1 MNSFASLGLIY
12 SVVNLLTR
20 VEAQIVFYQNS
31 STSLPVPTLVSTSIA
46 DFHESSST
54 GEVQYSSSYS
64 YVQPSIDSFT
74 SSSFLTSFEAPTETS
89 SSYAVSSSLITS
101 DTFSSYSDIFD
112 EETSSLISTSAA
124 SSEKAS
130 STLSSTAQP
139 HRTSH
144 SSSSFELP
152 VTAPSSSSLPSSTS
166 LTFTSVNPSQS
177 WTSFNSEK
185 SSALSSTID
194 FTSSEISGS
203 TSPKSLESFDTTGTI
218 TSSYSPSPSSKNSN
232 QTSLLSPLEP
242 LSSSSGDLIL
252 SSTIQAT
259 TNDQT
264 SKTIPTLVDATSS
277 LPPTLRSSSMA
288 PTSGSD
294 SISHNFTSPPSKTSG
309 NYDVLTS
316 NSIDPSLFTTT
327 SEYSSTQLSSLNRA
341 SKSETVNFTASIA
354 STPFGTDSATS
365 LIDPISSVG
374 STASSFVGIS
384 TANFSTQGNSN
395 YVPESTASGSSQ
407 YQDWSSS
414 SLPLSQTTWVV
425 INTTNTQ
432 GSVTSTTSP
441 AYVSTATK
449 TVDGVITEYVTWCP
463 LTQTKSQAIGVSSSI
478 SSVPQ
483 ASLFSGSSILSS
495 NSSTLAASN
504 NVPESTASGSSQYQD
519 WSSSS
524 LPLSQTTWVVI
535 NTTNTQGSVTSTT
548 SPAYVSTAT
557 KTVDGV
563 ITEYVTWCPLTQTKS
578 QAIGVSSSISSVPQ
592 ASSFSGSSNST
603 TLAASNNVPES
614 TASGSSQYQDW
625 SSSSLPLSQTTWVVI
640 NTTNTQGS
648 VTSTTSPAYVST
660 ATKTVDGVITEYVT
674 WCPLTQTKSQAIGV
688 SSSISS
694 VPQASLFSGSSIL
707 SSNSSTLAASNNV
720 PESTASGSSQYQDWS
735 SSSLPLSQTTW
746 VVINTTN
753 TQGSVTSTTSPAYV
767 STATKTVDGVITEY
781 VTWCPLTQ
789 TKSQAIGVSSSISS
803 VPQASSFSGSS
814 NSTTLAASNNVPE
827 STASGSSQYQDWSS
841 SSLPLSQTTWVVINT
856 TNTQGSV
863 TSTTSPAYVSTAT
876 KTVDGVITEYV
887 TWCPL
892 TQTKSQAIGVS
903 SSISSVPQASS
914 FSGSSILSSNS
925 STLAA
930 SNNVPESTASGSSQ
944 YQDWSSSSLPLSQT
958 TWVVINTTN
967 TQGSVTS
974 TASPA
979 YVSTATKT
987 VDGVITEYVTW
998 CPLTQT
1004 KSQAIGIS
1012 SSTIS
1017 ATQTSKPS
1025 SILTLGISTLQ
1036 LSDATFK
1043 GTETINTL
1051 LMTEST
1057 LITEPTYFSGTSD
1070 SFYLSTSEVNLAS
1083 SLSSYPNFSSSEGS
1097 TATITNSTVTFGSTS
1112 KYPSTSVSNP
1122 TEASQHVSSSVNSL
1136 TDFTSNSTETI
1147 AVISN
1152 IHKTSSNKDYSST
1165 TTQLKTSG
1173 MQTLVL
1179 STVTT
1184 TVNGAATEYTT
1195 WCPATSIAYT
1205 TSISYKTLVLTTE
1218 VCSHSE
1224 CTPTVITS
1232 VTATSSTIPL
1242 LSTSSSTVLSS
1253 TVSEGAKNPAASE
1266 VTINTQVSATS
1277 EATSTSTQVS
1287 ATSATATASESST
1300 TSQVSATSEATTTS
1314 TQVSATSATATAS
1327 ESSTTSQVSAT
1338 SEATTTSTQVF
1349 ATSATATASESS
1361 TTSQVSANSEATT
1374 TSTQVSATSATAT
1387 ASESSTTSQVSST
1400 SEATT
1405 TSTQVS
1411 ATSATATA
1419 SESSTTSQVSTASE
1433 TISTLGTQNFTTTGS
1448 LLFPALS
1455 TEMINTTVVS
1465 RKTLIISTE
1474 VCSHSKCVPTVI
1486 TEVVTSKGTPSN
1498 GHSSQTL
1505 QTEAVEV
1512 TLSSHQT
1519 VTMSTEVCS
1528 NSICTPTVITSVQMR
1543 STPFPY
1549 LTSSTSSSSLASTKK
1564 SSLEAS
1570 SEMSTFSVSTQS
1582 LPLAFTS
1589 SEKRSTTSVSQWSN
1603 TVSTNTIMSSS
1614 SNVISTNEKPSST
1627 TSPYNFSSGYSLP
1640 SSSTPSQYSLSTATT
1655 TINGI
1660 KTVYTTW
1667 CPLAEKSTVAASSQS
1682 SRSVDRFVSSSKPS
1696 SSLSQTSIQ
1705 YTLSTATTTISGL
1718 KTVYTTW
1725 CPLTSKSTLG
1735 ATTQTSSTA
1744 KVRITSASSAT
1755 STSISLSTST
1765 ESESSSGYLSK
1776 GVCSGTECTQ
1786 DVPTQSSSPA
1796 STLAYS
1802 PSVSTSSSS
1811 SFSTTTASTLTS
1823 THTSV
1828 PLLPSSSSISASS
1841 PSSTSLL
1848 STSLP
1853 SPAFTSSTLPT
1864 ATAVSSSTFIASS
1877 LPLSSK
1883 SSLSL
1888 SPVSSSILM
1897 SQFSSSSSS
1906 SSSLASLPSLSISPT
1921 VDTVSVLQP
1930 TTSIATLTCTDS
1942 QCQQEVSTICNG
1954 SNCDDVTSTATTP
1967 PSTVTDTMTC
1977 TGSECQKTT
1986 SSSCDGYSC
1995 KVSETYKSSATI
2007 SACSGEGCQ
2016 ASATSE
2022 LNSQYVTMTS
2032 VITPS
2037 AITTT
2042 SVEVHSTESTISIT
2056 TVKPVTYTSSDTNGE
2071 LITITSSSQT
2081 VIPSVTTI
2089 ITRTKVAIT
2098 SAPKPTTT
2106 TYVEQ
2111 RLSSSGI
2118 ATSFVAAA
2126 SSTWITT
2133 PIVSTYAGS
2142 ASKFLCSKFFMI
2154 MVMVINFI

>member
-483 ASLFSGSSILSS
+483 ASSFSGSSILSS
-495 NSSTLAASN
+495 NSS
-504 NVPESTASGSSQYQD
+504 
-519 WSSSS
+519 
-524 LPLSQTTWVVI
+524 
-535 NTTNTQGSVTSTT
+535 
-548 SPAYVSTAT
+548 
-557 KTVDGV
+557 
-563 ITEYVTWCPLTQTKS
+563 
-578 QAIGVSSSISSVPQ
+578 
-592 ASSFSGSSNST
+592 
-603 TLAASNNVPES
+603 
-614 TASGSSQYQDW
+614 
-625 SSSSLPLSQTTWVVI
+625 
-640 NTTNTQGS
+640 
-648 VTSTTSPAYVST
+648 
-660 ATKTVDGVITEYVT
+660 
-674 WCPLTQTKSQAIGV
+674 
-688 SSSISS
+688 
-694 VPQASLFSGSSIL
+694 
-707 SSNSSTLAASNNV
+707 
-720 PESTASGSSQYQDWS
+720 
-735 SSSLPLSQTTW
+735 
-746 VVINTTN
+746 
-753 TQGSVTSTTSPAYV
+753 
-767 STATKTVDGVITEY
+767 
-781 VTWCPLTQ
+781 
-789 TKSQAIGVSSSISS
+789 
-803 VPQASSFSGSS
+803 
-814 NSTTLAASNNVPE
+814 TLAASNNVPE

-974 TASPA
+974 TTSPA

-1043 GTETINTL
+1043 GTEIINTH

-1057 LITEPTYFSGTSD
+1057 SITEPTYFSGTSD
-1070 SFYLSTSEVNLAS
+1070 SFYLCTSEVNLAS

-1152 IHKTSSNKDYSST
+1152 IHKTSSNKDYSLT

-1195 WCPATSIAYT
+1195 WCPASSIAYT

-1277 EATSTSTQVS
+1277 EATS
-1287 ATSATATASESST
+1287 
-1300 TSQVSATSEATTTS
+1300 
-1314 TQVSATSATATAS
+1314 
-1327 ESSTTSQVSAT
+1327 
-1338 SEATTTSTQVF
+1338 
-1349 ATSATATASESS
+1349 
-1361 TTSQVSANSEATT
+1361 
-1374 TSTQVSATSATAT
+1374 
-1387 ASESSTTSQVSST
+1387 
-1400 SEATT
+1400 

-1603 TVSTNTIMSSS
+1603 TVLTNTIMSSS

-1921 VDTVSVLQP
+1921 VDTVSVLKP

>member
-31 STSLPVPTLVSTSIA
+31 STSLPVSTLVSTSIA

-185 SSALSSTID
+185 SSALSSTIE

-203 TSPKSLESFDTTGTI
+203 TSPKSLESLDTTGTI

-327 SEYSSTQLSSLNRA
+327 SEYSSTQLSSLNQA

-463 LTQTKSQAIGVSSSI
+463 LTQTKSQAIGVSSSM

-483 ASLFSGSSILSS
+483 ASSFSGSSILSS

-504 NVPESTASGSSQYQD
+504 YVPESTASGSSQYQD

-578 QAIGVSSSISSVPQ
+578 QAIGVSSSMSSVPQ
-592 ASSFSGSSNST
+592 ASSFSGSSILSSNSS
-603 TLAASNNVPES
+603 TLAASNYVPES

-674 WCPLTQTKSQAIGV
+674 WCPLTQTKSQ
-688 SSSISS
+688 
-694 VPQASLFSGSSIL
+694 
-707 SSNSSTLAASNNV
+707 T
-720 PESTASGSSQYQDWS
+720 
-735 SSSLPLSQTTW
+735 
-746 VVINTTN
+746 
-753 TQGSVTSTTSPAYV
+753 
-767 STATKTVDGVITEY
+767 
-781 VTWCPLTQ
+781 
-789 TKSQAIGVSSSISS
+789 
-803 VPQASSFSGSS
+803 
-814 NSTTLAASNNVPE
+814 
-827 STASGSSQYQDWSS
+827 
-841 SSLPLSQTTWVVINT
+841 
-856 TNTQGSV
+856 
-863 TSTTSPAYVSTAT
+863 
-876 KTVDGVITEYV
+876 
-887 TWCPL
+887 
-892 TQTKSQAIGVS
+892 
-903 SSISSVPQASS
+903 
-914 FSGSSILSSNS
+914 
-925 STLAA
+925 
-930 SNNVPESTASGSSQ
+930 
-944 YQDWSSSSLPLSQT
+944 
-958 TWVVINTTN
+958 
-967 TQGSVTS
+967 
-974 TASPA
+974 
-979 YVSTATKT
+979 
-987 VDGVITEYVTW
+987 
-998 CPLTQT
+998 
-1004 KSQAIGIS
+1004 IGIS

-1043 GTETINTL
+1043 GTETINTH

-1057 LITEPTYFSGTSD
+1057 SITEPTYFSGTSD

-1112 KYPSTSVSNP
+1112 KYPSASVSNP

-1152 IHKTSSNKDYSST
+1152 IHKTSSNKDYSLT

-1242 LSTSSSTVLSS
+1242 SSTSSSTVLSS
-1253 TVSEGAKNPAASE
+1253 TVSEGTKNPAASE
-1266 VTINTQVSATS
+1266 VTTNTQVSATS
-1277 EATSTSTQVS
+1277 EATSSSTQVS
-1287 ATSATATASESST
+1287 ATSVTATASESST
-1300 TSQVSATSEATTTS
+1300 TSQVSATSEATSTS
-1314 TQVSATSATATAS
+1314 TSVTATAS

-1338 SEATTTSTQVF
+1338 SEATSTSTSV
-1349 ATSATATASESS
+1349 TATASESS
-1361 TTSQVSANSEATT
+1361 TTSQVSATSEATSS
-1374 TSTQVSATSATAT
+1374 STQVSATSVTAT
-1387 ASESSTTSQVSST
+1387 ASESSTTSQVS
-1400 SEATT
+1400 
-1405 TSTQVS
+1405 
-1411 ATSATATA
+1411 ATSVRATS

-1543 STPFPY
+1543 STPSPY

-1582 LPLAFTS
+1582 LPLEFTS
-1589 SEKRSTTSVSQWSN
+1589 SEKRSTTSVSQWSS
-1603 TVSTNTIMSSS
+1603 TVLTNTIMSSS

-1776 GVCSGTECTQ
+1776 GICSGTECTQ

-1802 PSVSTSSSS
+1802 TSVSTSSS

-1841 PSSTSLL
+1841 PSSTSML

-1853 SPAFTSSTLPT
+1853 SPTFTSSTLPT

-1906 SSSLASLPSLSISPT
+1906 SSLASSPSLSISPT

-1995 KVSETYKSSATI
+1995 KVSETHKSSATI

-2022 LNSQYVTMTS
+2022 LNSQYVTMAS

-2098 SAPKPTTT
+2098 STPKPTTT

>member
-449 TVDGVITEYVTWCP
+449 TI
-463 LTQTKSQAIGVSSSI
+463 
-478 SSVPQ
+478 
-483 ASLFSGSSILSS
+483 
-495 NSSTLAASN
+495 
-504 NVPESTASGSSQYQD
+504 
-519 WSSSS
+519 
-524 LPLSQTTWVVI
+524 
-535 NTTNTQGSVTSTT
+535 
-548 SPAYVSTAT
+548 
-557 KTVDGV
+557 
-563 ITEYVTWCPLTQTKS
+563 
-578 QAIGVSSSISSVPQ
+578 
-592 ASSFSGSSNST
+592 
-603 TLAASNNVPES
+603 
-614 TASGSSQYQDW
+614 
-625 SSSSLPLSQTTWVVI
+625 
-640 NTTNTQGS
+640 
-648 VTSTTSPAYVST
+648 
-660 ATKTVDGVITEYVT
+660 
-674 WCPLTQTKSQAIGV
+674 
-688 SSSISS
+688 
-694 VPQASLFSGSSIL
+694 
-707 SSNSSTLAASNNV
+707 
-720 PESTASGSSQYQDWS
+720 
-735 SSSLPLSQTTW
+735 
-746 VVINTTN
+746 
-753 TQGSVTSTTSPAYV
+753 
-767 STATKTVDGVITEY
+767 
-781 VTWCPLTQ
+781 
-789 TKSQAIGVSSSISS
+789 
-803 VPQASSFSGSS
+803 
-814 NSTTLAASNNVPE
+814 
-827 STASGSSQYQDWSS
+827 
-841 SSLPLSQTTWVVINT
+841 
-856 TNTQGSV
+856 
-863 TSTTSPAYVSTAT
+863 
-876 KTVDGVITEYV
+876 DGVITEYV

-974 TASPA
+974 TTSPA

-987 VDGVITEYVTW
+987 IDGVITEYVTW

-1043 GTETINTL
+1043 GTETINTH

-1057 LITEPTYFSGTSD
+1057 SITEPTYFSGTSD
-1070 SFYLSTSEVNLAS
+1070 SFYLCTSEVNLAS

-1152 IHKTSSNKDYSST
+1152 IHKTSSNKDYSLT

-1195 WCPATSIAYT
+1195 WCPASSIAYT

-1277 EATSTSTQVS
+1277 EATS
-1287 ATSATATASESST
+1287 
-1300 TSQVSATSEATTTS
+1300 
-1314 TQVSATSATATAS
+1314 
-1327 ESSTTSQVSAT
+1327 
-1338 SEATTTSTQVF
+1338 
-1349 ATSATATASESS
+1349 
-1361 TTSQVSANSEATT
+1361 
-1374 TSTQVSATSATAT
+1374 
-1387 ASESSTTSQVSST
+1387 
-1400 SEATT
+1400 

-1603 TVSTNTIMSSS
+1603 TVLTNTIMSSS

-1930 TTSIATLTCTDS
+1930 TTSTATLTCTDS

>member
-31 STSLPVPTLVSTSIA
+31 STSLPVSTLVSTSIA

-130 STLSSTAQP
+130 STLSSTTQP

-384 TANFSTQGNSN
+384 SANFSTQGNSN
-395 YVPESTASGSSQ
+395 YVPESTASGGSQ

-414 SLPLSQTTWVV
+414 SLL
-425 INTTNTQ
+425 
-432 GSVTSTTSP
+432 
-441 AYVSTATK
+441 
-449 TVDGVITEYVTWCP
+449 
-463 LTQTKSQAIGVSSSI
+463 
-478 SSVPQ
+478 
-483 ASLFSGSSILSS
+483 
-495 NSSTLAASN
+495 
-504 NVPESTASGSSQYQD
+504 
-519 WSSSS
+519 
-524 LPLSQTTWVVI
+524 LSQTTWVVI

-592 ASSFSGSSNST
+592 ASSFSGSS
-603 TLAASNNVPES
+603 
-614 TASGSSQYQDW
+614 
-625 SSSSLPLSQTTWVVI
+625 
-640 NTTNTQGS
+640 
-648 VTSTTSPAYVST
+648 
-660 ATKTVDGVITEYVT
+660 
-674 WCPLTQTKSQAIGV
+674 
-688 SSSISS
+688 
-694 VPQASLFSGSSIL
+694 IL
-707 SSNSSTLAASNNV
+707 SSNSSTPAASN
-720 PESTASGSSQYQDWS
+720 D
-735 SSSLPLSQTTW
+735 
-746 VVINTTN
+746 
-753 TQGSVTSTTSPAYV
+753 
-767 STATKTVDGVITEY
+767 
-781 VTWCPLTQ
+781 
-789 TKSQAIGVSSSISS
+789 
-803 VPQASSFSGSS
+803 
-814 NSTTLAASNNVPE
+814 VPE

-925 STLAA
+925 STPAA
-930 SNNVPESTASGSSQ
+930 SNDVPESTASGSSQ

-974 TASPA
+974 TTSPA

-1004 KSQAIGIS
+1004 KSQTIGVS

-1017 ATQTSKPS
+1017 ATETSKPS

-1043 GTETINTL
+1043 GTETINTH

-1057 LITEPTYFSGTSD
+1057 SITEPTYFSGTSD

-1112 KYPSTSVSNP
+1112 QYPSTSVSNP

-1147 AVISN
+1147 VVISN
-1152 IHKTSSNKDYSST
+1152 IHKTSSNKDYSLT

-1184 TVNGAATEYTT
+1184 TVNGATTEYTT
-1195 WCPATSIAYT
+1195 WCPATSITYT
-1205 TSISYKTLVLTTE
+1205 TSISYKTLLLTTE

-1242 LSTSSSTVLSS
+1242 LSTSSFTVLSS
-1253 TVSEGAKNPAASE
+1253 TVSEGTKNPAASE
-1266 VTINTQVSATS
+1266 VTTNTQVSATS
-1277 EATSTSTQVS
+1277 EATNTSTQVS
-1287 ATSATATASESST
+1287 ATSVTATASESST
-1300 TSQVSATSEATTTS
+1300 TSQVSATSEATNTS
-1314 TQVSATSATATAS
+1314 TQVSATSVTATAS

-1338 SEATTTSTQVF
+1338 SEATSTSTQVS
-1349 ATSATATASESS
+1349 ATSVTATVSESS
-1361 TTSQVSANSEATT
+1361 TTSQVSA
-1374 TSTQVSATSATAT
+1374 
-1387 ASESSTTSQVSST
+1387 
-1400 SEATT
+1400 
-1405 TSTQVS
+1405 
-1411 ATSATATA
+1411 
-1419 SESSTTSQVSTASE
+1419 ASE

-1455 TEMINTTVVS
+1455 TEMINTTVVF

-1474 VCSHSKCVPTVI
+1474 LCSHSKCVPTVI

-1528 NSICTPTVITSVQMR
+1528 NSICTPTVITSVQTR
-1543 STPFPY
+1543 STPSPY
-1549 LTSSTSSSSLASTKK
+1549 LTSSTSSSSLVSTKK

-1589 SEKRSTTSVSQWSN
+1589 SEKRSTTSVSQWSS
-1603 TVSTNTIMSSS
+1603 TVLTNTIMSSS

-1640 SSSTPSQYSLSTATT
+1640 SSSTPFQYSLSTATT

-1667 CPLAEKSTVAASSQS
+1667 CPLAEKSTVAAFSQS
-1682 SRSVDRFVSSSKPS
+1682 SRSVDRFASSSKPS

-1735 ATTQTSSTA
+1735 ATTQTSCAGKNCEQTSRTA
-1744 KVRITSASSAT
+1744 KVSITSASSAT

-1776 GVCSGTECTQ
+1776 GICSGTECTQ

-1811 SFSTTTASTLTS
+1811 FSTTTASTLTS

-1828 PLLPSSSSISASS
+1828 PLLPSTSSISASS

-1897 SQFSSSSSS
+1897 SQFSSSSSLS
-1906 SSSLASLPSLSISPT
+1906 SLPSLSISPT

-2098 SAPKPTTT
+2098 STPKPTTT

>member
-1 MNSFASLGLIY
+1 MNSFASLGQIY

-31 STSLPVPTLVSTSIA
+31 STSLPVSTLVSTSIA

-432 GSVTSTTSP
+432 GSVTST
-441 AYVSTATK
+441 A
-449 TVDGVITEYVTWCP
+449 
-463 LTQTKSQAIGVSSSI
+463 
-478 SSVPQ
+478 
-483 ASLFSGSSILSS
+483 
-495 NSSTLAASN
+495 
-504 NVPESTASGSSQYQD
+504 
-519 WSSSS
+519 
-524 LPLSQTTWVVI
+524 
-535 NTTNTQGSVTSTT
+535 

-603 TLAASNNVPES
+603 
-614 TASGSSQYQDW
+614 
-625 SSSSLPLSQTTWVVI
+625 
-640 NTTNTQGS
+640 
-648 VTSTTSPAYVST
+648 
-660 ATKTVDGVITEYVT
+660 
-674 WCPLTQTKSQAIGV
+674 
-688 SSSISS
+688 
-694 VPQASLFSGSSIL
+694 
-707 SSNSSTLAASNNV
+707 
-720 PESTASGSSQYQDWS
+720 
-735 SSSLPLSQTTW
+735 
-746 VVINTTN
+746 
-753 TQGSVTSTTSPAYV
+753 
-767 STATKTVDGVITEY
+767 
-781 VTWCPLTQ
+781 
-789 TKSQAIGVSSSISS
+789 
-803 VPQASSFSGSS
+803 
-814 NSTTLAASNNVPE
+814 
-827 STASGSSQYQDWSS
+827 
-841 SSLPLSQTTWVVINT
+841 
-856 TNTQGSV
+856 
-863 TSTTSPAYVSTAT
+863 
-876 KTVDGVITEYV
+876 
-887 TWCPL
+887 
-892 TQTKSQAIGVS
+892 
-903 SSISSVPQASS
+903 
-914 FSGSSILSSNS
+914 
-925 STLAA
+925 TLAA

-1173 MQTLVL
+1173 MQTLEL

-1266 VTINTQVSATS
+1266 VTINTQVSA
-1277 EATSTSTQVS
+1277 
-1287 ATSATATASESST
+1287 
-1300 TSQVSATSEATTTS
+1300 
-1314 TQVSATSATATAS
+1314 
-1327 ESSTTSQVSAT
+1327 
-1338 SEATTTSTQVF
+1338 
-1349 ATSATATASESS
+1349 
-1361 TTSQVSANSEATT
+1361 
-1374 TSTQVSATSATAT
+1374 
-1387 ASESSTTSQVSST
+1387 T

-1543 STPFPY
+1543 SIPFPY

-1564 SSLEAS
+1564 SSLEAF

-1696 SSLSQTSIQ
+1696 SSLSKTSIQ

-1995 KVSETYKSSATI
+1995 TVSETYKSSATI

-2118 ATSFVAAA
+2118 ATSFVAAT

-2154 MVMVINFI
+2154 TVMVINFI

>member
-31 STSLPVPTLVSTSIA
+31 STSLPVSTLVSTSIA

-218 TSSYSPSPSSKNSN
+218 TSSYSPSPSSKNFN

-327 SEYSSTQLSSLNRA
+327 SEYSSTQLSSLNRT

-483 ASLFSGSSILSS
+483 ASSFSGSSIL
-495 NSSTLAASN
+495 
-504 NVPESTASGSSQYQD
+504 
-519 WSSSS
+519 
-524 LPLSQTTWVVI
+524 
-535 NTTNTQGSVTSTT
+535 
-548 SPAYVSTAT
+548 
-557 KTVDGV
+557 
-563 ITEYVTWCPLTQTKS
+563 
-578 QAIGVSSSISSVPQ
+578 
-592 ASSFSGSSNST
+592 SSNST

-648 VTSTTSPAYVST
+648 VTSTT
-660 ATKTVDGVITEYVT
+660 
-674 WCPLTQTKSQAIGV
+674 
-688 SSSISS
+688 
-694 VPQASLFSGSSIL
+694 
-707 SSNSSTLAASNNV
+707 
-720 PESTASGSSQYQDWS
+720 
-735 SSSLPLSQTTW
+735 
-746 VVINTTN
+746 
-753 TQGSVTSTTSPAYV
+753 
-767 STATKTVDGVITEY
+767 
-781 VTWCPLTQ
+781 
-789 TKSQAIGVSSSISS
+789 
-803 VPQASSFSGSS
+803 
-814 NSTTLAASNNVPE
+814 
-827 STASGSSQYQDWSS
+827 
-841 SSLPLSQTTWVVINT
+841 
-856 TNTQGSV
+856 
-863 TSTTSPAYVSTAT
+863 
-876 KTVDGVITEYV
+876 
-887 TWCPL
+887 
-892 TQTKSQAIGVS
+892 
-903 SSISSVPQASS
+903 
-914 FSGSSILSSNS
+914 
-925 STLAA
+925 
-930 SNNVPESTASGSSQ
+930 
-944 YQDWSSSSLPLSQT
+944 
-958 TWVVINTTN
+958 
-967 TQGSVTS
+967 
-974 TASPA
+974 SPA

-1277 EATSTSTQVS
+1277 EATS
-1287 ATSATATASESST
+1287 
-1300 TSQVSATSEATTTS
+1300 
-1314 TQVSATSATATAS
+1314 
-1327 ESSTTSQVSAT
+1327 
-1338 SEATTTSTQVF
+1338 
-1349 ATSATATASESS
+1349 
-1361 TTSQVSANSEATT
+1361 

>member
-483 ASLFSGSSILSS
+483 ASSFSGSSILSS

-578 QAIGVSSSISSVPQ
+578 QAIG
-592 ASSFSGSSNST
+592 
-603 TLAASNNVPES
+603 
-614 TASGSSQYQDW
+614 
-625 SSSSLPLSQTTWVVI
+625 
-640 NTTNTQGS
+640 
-648 VTSTTSPAYVST
+648 
-660 ATKTVDGVITEYVT
+660 
-674 WCPLTQTKSQAIGV
+674 
-688 SSSISS
+688 
-694 VPQASLFSGSSIL
+694 
-707 SSNSSTLAASNNV
+707 
-720 PESTASGSSQYQDWS
+720 
-735 SSSLPLSQTTW
+735 
-746 VVINTTN
+746 
-753 TQGSVTSTTSPAYV
+753 
-767 STATKTVDGVITEY
+767 
-781 VTWCPLTQ
+781 
-789 TKSQAIGVSSSISS
+789 
-803 VPQASSFSGSS
+803 
-814 NSTTLAASNNVPE
+814 
-827 STASGSSQYQDWSS
+827 
-841 SSLPLSQTTWVVINT
+841 
-856 TNTQGSV
+856 
-863 TSTTSPAYVSTAT
+863 
-876 KTVDGVITEYV
+876 
-887 TWCPL
+887 
-892 TQTKSQAIGVS
+892 
-903 SSISSVPQASS
+903 
-914 FSGSSILSSNS
+914 
-925 STLAA
+925 
-930 SNNVPESTASGSSQ
+930 
-944 YQDWSSSSLPLSQT
+944 
-958 TWVVINTTN
+958 
-967 TQGSVTS
+967 
-974 TASPA
+974 
-979 YVSTATKT
+979 
-987 VDGVITEYVTW
+987 
-998 CPLTQT
+998 
-1004 KSQAIGIS
+1004 IS

-1043 GTETINTL
+1043 GTETINTH

-1057 LITEPTYFSGTSD
+1057 SITEPTYFSGTSD
-1070 SFYLSTSEVNLAS
+1070 SFYLCTSEVNLAS

-1152 IHKTSSNKDYSST
+1152 IHKTSSNKDYSLT

-1195 WCPATSIAYT
+1195 WCPASSIAYT

-1277 EATSTSTQVS
+1277 EATS
-1287 ATSATATASESST
+1287 
-1300 TSQVSATSEATTTS
+1300 
-1314 TQVSATSATATAS
+1314 
-1327 ESSTTSQVSAT
+1327 
-1338 SEATTTSTQVF
+1338 
-1349 ATSATATASESS
+1349 
-1361 TTSQVSANSEATT
+1361 
-1374 TSTQVSATSATAT
+1374 
-1387 ASESSTTSQVSST
+1387 
-1400 SEATT
+1400 

-1603 TVSTNTIMSSS
+1603 TVLTNTIMSSS

-2098 SAPKPTTT
+2098 STPKPTTT

>member
-252 SSTIQAT
+252 SSTIQAI

-483 ASLFSGSSILSS
+483 ASSFSGSSILSS
-495 NSSTLAASN
+495 NSS
-504 NVPESTASGSSQYQD
+504 
-519 WSSSS
+519 
-524 LPLSQTTWVVI
+524 
-535 NTTNTQGSVTSTT
+535 
-548 SPAYVSTAT
+548 
-557 KTVDGV
+557 
-563 ITEYVTWCPLTQTKS
+563 
-578 QAIGVSSSISSVPQ
+578 
-592 ASSFSGSSNST
+592 
-603 TLAASNNVPES
+603 
-614 TASGSSQYQDW
+614 
-625 SSSSLPLSQTTWVVI
+625 
-640 NTTNTQGS
+640 
-648 VTSTTSPAYVST
+648 
-660 ATKTVDGVITEYVT
+660 
-674 WCPLTQTKSQAIGV
+674 
-688 SSSISS
+688 
-694 VPQASLFSGSSIL
+694 
-707 SSNSSTLAASNNV
+707 
-720 PESTASGSSQYQDWS
+720 
-735 SSSLPLSQTTW
+735 
-746 VVINTTN
+746 
-753 TQGSVTSTTSPAYV
+753 
-767 STATKTVDGVITEY
+767 
-781 VTWCPLTQ
+781 
-789 TKSQAIGVSSSISS
+789 
-803 VPQASSFSGSS
+803 
-814 NSTTLAASNNVPE
+814 TLAASNNVPE

-974 TASPA
+974 TTSPA

-1043 GTETINTL
+1043 GTETINTH

-1057 LITEPTYFSGTSD
+1057 SITEPTYFSGTSD
-1070 SFYLSTSEVNLAS
+1070 SFYLCTSEVNLAS

-1152 IHKTSSNKDYSST
+1152 IHKTSSNKDYSLT

-1195 WCPATSIAYT
+1195 WCPASSIAYT

-1277 EATSTSTQVS
+1277 EATS
-1287 ATSATATASESST
+1287 
-1300 TSQVSATSEATTTS
+1300 
-1314 TQVSATSATATAS
+1314 
-1327 ESSTTSQVSAT
+1327 
-1338 SEATTTSTQVF
+1338 
-1349 ATSATATASESS
+1349 
-1361 TTSQVSANSEATT
+1361 
-1374 TSTQVSATSATAT
+1374 
-1387 ASESSTTSQVSST
+1387 
-1400 SEATT
+1400 

-1519 VTMSTEVCS
+1519 VTMSTE
-1528 NSICTPTVITSVQMR
+1528 
-1543 STPFPY
+1543 
-1549 LTSSTSSSSLASTKK
+1549 
-1564 SSLEAS
+1564 
-1570 SEMSTFSVSTQS
+1570 
-1582 LPLAFTS
+1582 
-1589 SEKRSTTSVSQWSN
+1589 
-1603 TVSTNTIMSSS
+1603 
-1614 SNVISTNEKPSST
+1614 PSST

>member
-31 STSLPVPTLVSTSIA
+31 STSLPVSTLVSTSIA

-432 GSVTSTTSP
+432 GSVTST
-441 AYVSTATK
+441 A
-449 TVDGVITEYVTWCP
+449 
-463 LTQTKSQAIGVSSSI
+463 
-478 SSVPQ
+478 
-483 ASLFSGSSILSS
+483 
-495 NSSTLAASN
+495 
-504 NVPESTASGSSQYQD
+504 
-519 WSSSS
+519 
-524 LPLSQTTWVVI
+524 
-535 NTTNTQGSVTSTT
+535 
-548 SPAYVSTAT
+548 
-557 KTVDGV
+557 
-563 ITEYVTWCPLTQTKS
+563 
-578 QAIGVSSSISSVPQ
+578 
-592 ASSFSGSSNST
+592 
-603 TLAASNNVPES
+603 
-614 TASGSSQYQDW
+614 
-625 SSSSLPLSQTTWVVI
+625 
-640 NTTNTQGS
+640 
-648 VTSTTSPAYVST
+648 
-660 ATKTVDGVITEYVT
+660 
-674 WCPLTQTKSQAIGV
+674 
-688 SSSISS
+688 
-694 VPQASLFSGSSIL
+694 
-707 SSNSSTLAASNNV
+707 
-720 PESTASGSSQYQDWS
+720 
-735 SSSLPLSQTTW
+735 
-746 VVINTTN
+746 
-753 TQGSVTSTTSPAYV
+753 
-767 STATKTVDGVITEY
+767 
-781 VTWCPLTQ
+781 
-789 TKSQAIGVSSSISS
+789 
-803 VPQASSFSGSS
+803 
-814 NSTTLAASNNVPE
+814 
-827 STASGSSQYQDWSS
+827 
-841 SSLPLSQTTWVVINT
+841 
-856 TNTQGSV
+856 
-863 TSTTSPAYVSTAT
+863 SPAYVSTAT

-1266 VTINTQVSATS
+1266 VTINTQVSA
-1277 EATSTSTQVS
+1277 
-1287 ATSATATASESST
+1287 
-1300 TSQVSATSEATTTS
+1300 
-1314 TQVSATSATATAS
+1314 
-1327 ESSTTSQVSAT
+1327 
-1338 SEATTTSTQVF
+1338 
-1349 ATSATATASESS
+1349 
-1361 TTSQVSANSEATT
+1361 
-1374 TSTQVSATSATAT
+1374 
-1387 ASESSTTSQVSST
+1387 T

-1897 SQFSSSSSS
+1897 SQFSSSS
-1906 SSSLASLPSLSISPT
+1906 LASLPSLSISPT

-2042 SVEVHSTESTISIT
+2042 SVEVHSTEFTISIT

>member
-483 ASLFSGSSILSS
+483 ASSFSGSSILSS

-578 QAIGVSSSISSVPQ
+578 QAIG
-592 ASSFSGSSNST
+592 
-603 TLAASNNVPES
+603 
-614 TASGSSQYQDW
+614 
-625 SSSSLPLSQTTWVVI
+625 
-640 NTTNTQGS
+640 
-648 VTSTTSPAYVST
+648 
-660 ATKTVDGVITEYVT
+660 
-674 WCPLTQTKSQAIGV
+674 
-688 SSSISS
+688 
-694 VPQASLFSGSSIL
+694 
-707 SSNSSTLAASNNV
+707 
-720 PESTASGSSQYQDWS
+720 
-735 SSSLPLSQTTW
+735 
-746 VVINTTN
+746 
-753 TQGSVTSTTSPAYV
+753 
-767 STATKTVDGVITEY
+767 
-781 VTWCPLTQ
+781 
-789 TKSQAIGVSSSISS
+789 
-803 VPQASSFSGSS
+803 
-814 NSTTLAASNNVPE
+814 
-827 STASGSSQYQDWSS
+827 
-841 SSLPLSQTTWVVINT
+841 
-856 TNTQGSV
+856 
-863 TSTTSPAYVSTAT
+863 
-876 KTVDGVITEYV
+876 
-887 TWCPL
+887 
-892 TQTKSQAIGVS
+892 
-903 SSISSVPQASS
+903 
-914 FSGSSILSSNS
+914 
-925 STLAA
+925 
-930 SNNVPESTASGSSQ
+930 
-944 YQDWSSSSLPLSQT
+944 
-958 TWVVINTTN
+958 
-967 TQGSVTS
+967 
-974 TASPA
+974 
-979 YVSTATKT
+979 
-987 VDGVITEYVTW
+987 
-998 CPLTQT
+998 
-1004 KSQAIGIS
+1004 IS

-1043 GTETINTL
+1043 GTETINTH

-1057 LITEPTYFSGTSD
+1057 SITEPTYFSGTSD
-1070 SFYLSTSEVNLAS
+1070 SFYLCTSEVNLAS

-1152 IHKTSSNKDYSST
+1152 IHKTSSNKDYSLT

-1195 WCPATSIAYT
+1195 WCPASSIAYT

-1277 EATSTSTQVS
+1277 EATS
-1287 ATSATATASESST
+1287 
-1300 TSQVSATSEATTTS
+1300 
-1314 TQVSATSATATAS
+1314 
-1327 ESSTTSQVSAT
+1327 
-1338 SEATTTSTQVF
+1338 
-1349 ATSATATASESS
+1349 
-1361 TTSQVSANSEATT
+1361 
-1374 TSTQVSATSATAT
+1374 
-1387 ASESSTTSQVSST
+1387 
-1400 SEATT
+1400 

-1603 TVSTNTIMSSS
+1603 TVLTNTIMSSS

-1627 TSPYNFSSGYSLP
+1627 ASPYNFSSGYSLP

>member
-483 ASLFSGSSILSS
+483 ASSFSGSSIL
-495 NSSTLAASN
+495 
-504 NVPESTASGSSQYQD
+504 
-519 WSSSS
+519 
-524 LPLSQTTWVVI
+524 
-535 NTTNTQGSVTSTT
+535 
-548 SPAYVSTAT
+548 
-557 KTVDGV
+557 
-563 ITEYVTWCPLTQTKS
+563 
-578 QAIGVSSSISSVPQ
+578 
-592 ASSFSGSSNST
+592 SSNST

-648 VTSTTSPAYVST
+648 VTSTA
-660 ATKTVDGVITEYVT
+660 
-674 WCPLTQTKSQAIGV
+674 
-688 SSSISS
+688 
-694 VPQASLFSGSSIL
+694 
-707 SSNSSTLAASNNV
+707 
-720 PESTASGSSQYQDWS
+720 
-735 SSSLPLSQTTW
+735 
-746 VVINTTN
+746 
-753 TQGSVTSTTSPAYV
+753 
-767 STATKTVDGVITEY
+767 
-781 VTWCPLTQ
+781 
-789 TKSQAIGVSSSISS
+789 
-803 VPQASSFSGSS
+803 
-814 NSTTLAASNNVPE
+814 
-827 STASGSSQYQDWSS
+827 
-841 SSLPLSQTTWVVINT
+841 
-856 TNTQGSV
+856 
-863 TSTTSPAYVSTAT
+863 SPAYVSTAT

-974 TASPA
+974 TASPAYVSTATKTVDGVITEYVTWCPLTQTKSQAIGVSSSISSVPQASSFSGSSILSSNSSTLAASNNVPESTASGSSQYQDWSSSSLPLSQTTWVVINTTNTQGSVTSTTSPA

-1327 ESSTTSQVSAT
+1327 ESSTTSQVS
-1338 SEATTTSTQVF
+1338 
-1349 ATSATATASESS
+1349 
-1361 TTSQVSANSEATT
+1361 
-1374 TSTQVSATSATAT
+1374 
-1387 ASESSTTSQVSST
+1387 ST
-1400 SEATT
+1400 SEATS

-1519 VTMSTEVCS
+1519 VTMSTE
-1528 NSICTPTVITSVQMR
+1528 
-1543 STPFPY
+1543 
-1549 LTSSTSSSSLASTKK
+1549 
-1564 SSLEAS
+1564 
-1570 SEMSTFSVSTQS
+1570 
-1582 LPLAFTS
+1582 
-1589 SEKRSTTSVSQWSN
+1589 
-1603 TVSTNTIMSSS
+1603 
-1614 SNVISTNEKPSST
+1614 PSST

>member
-31 STSLPVPTLVSTSIA
+31 STSLPVSTLVSTSIA

-54 GEVQYSSSYS
+54 GEVQYSSSY
-64 YVQPSIDSFT
+64 
-74 SSSFLTSFEAPTETS
+74 SFEAPTETS

-112 EETSSLISTSAA
+112 EATSSLISTSAA

-425 INTTNTQ
+425 INTTN
-432 GSVTSTTSP
+432 
-441 AYVSTATK
+441 
-449 TVDGVITEYVTWCP
+449 I
-463 LTQTKSQAIGVSSSI
+463 
-478 SSVPQ
+478 
-483 ASLFSGSSILSS
+483 
-495 NSSTLAASN
+495 
-504 NVPESTASGSSQYQD
+504 
-519 WSSSS
+519 
-524 LPLSQTTWVVI
+524 
-535 NTTNTQGSVTSTT
+535 
-548 SPAYVSTAT
+548 
-557 KTVDGV
+557 
-563 ITEYVTWCPLTQTKS
+563 
-578 QAIGVSSSISSVPQ
+578 
-592 ASSFSGSSNST
+592 
-603 TLAASNNVPES
+603 
-614 TASGSSQYQDW
+614 
-625 SSSSLPLSQTTWVVI
+625 
-640 NTTNTQGS
+640 
-648 VTSTTSPAYVST
+648 
-660 ATKTVDGVITEYVT
+660 
-674 WCPLTQTKSQAIGV
+674 
-688 SSSISS
+688 
-694 VPQASLFSGSSIL
+694 
-707 SSNSSTLAASNNV
+707 
-720 PESTASGSSQYQDWS
+720 
-735 SSSLPLSQTTW
+735 
-746 VVINTTN
+746 
-753 TQGSVTSTTSPAYV
+753 
-767 STATKTVDGVITEY
+767 
-781 VTWCPLTQ
+781 
-789 TKSQAIGVSSSISS
+789 
-803 VPQASSFSGSS
+803 
-814 NSTTLAASNNVPE
+814 
-827 STASGSSQYQDWSS
+827 
-841 SSLPLSQTTWVVINT
+841 
-856 TNTQGSV
+856 
-863 TSTTSPAYVSTAT
+863 
-876 KTVDGVITEYV
+876 
-887 TWCPL
+887 
-892 TQTKSQAIGVS
+892 
-903 SSISSVPQASS
+903 
-914 FSGSSILSSNS
+914 
-925 STLAA
+925 
-930 SNNVPESTASGSSQ
+930 
-944 YQDWSSSSLPLSQT
+944 
-958 TWVVINTTN
+958 
-967 TQGSVTS
+967 QGSVTS

-1036 LSDATFK
+1036 LSDAIFK

-1300 TSQVSATSEATTTS
+1300 TSQVS
-1314 TQVSATSATATAS
+1314 
-1327 ESSTTSQVSAT
+1327 
-1338 SEATTTSTQVF
+1338 
-1349 ATSATATASESS
+1349 
-1361 TTSQVSANSEATT
+1361 
-1374 TSTQVSATSATAT
+1374 
-1387 ASESSTTSQVSST
+1387 ST
-1400 SEATT
+1400 SEATS

-1696 SSLSQTSIQ
+1696 SSLSKTSIQ

-1776 GVCSGTECTQ
+1776 GVCS
-1786 DVPTQSSSPA
+1786 
-1796 STLAYS
+1796 
-1802 PSVSTSSSS
+1802 
-1811 SFSTTTASTLTS
+1811 
-1823 THTSV
+1823 
-1828 PLLPSSSSISASS
+1828 
-1841 PSSTSLL
+1841 
-1848 STSLP
+1848 
-1853 SPAFTSSTLPT
+1853 
-1864 ATAVSSSTFIASS
+1864 ASS

-1897 SQFSSSSSS
+1897 SQFS

-1995 KVSETYKSSATI
+1995 TVSETYKSSATI

>member
-483 ASLFSGSSILSS
+483 ASSFSGSSILSS

-578 QAIGVSSSISSVPQ
+578 QAIG
-592 ASSFSGSSNST
+592 
-603 TLAASNNVPES
+603 
-614 TASGSSQYQDW
+614 
-625 SSSSLPLSQTTWVVI
+625 
-640 NTTNTQGS
+640 
-648 VTSTTSPAYVST
+648 
-660 ATKTVDGVITEYVT
+660 
-674 WCPLTQTKSQAIGV
+674 
-688 SSSISS
+688 
-694 VPQASLFSGSSIL
+694 
-707 SSNSSTLAASNNV
+707 
-720 PESTASGSSQYQDWS
+720 
-735 SSSLPLSQTTW
+735 
-746 VVINTTN
+746 
-753 TQGSVTSTTSPAYV
+753 
-767 STATKTVDGVITEY
+767 
-781 VTWCPLTQ
+781 
-789 TKSQAIGVSSSISS
+789 
-803 VPQASSFSGSS
+803 
-814 NSTTLAASNNVPE
+814 
-827 STASGSSQYQDWSS
+827 
-841 SSLPLSQTTWVVINT
+841 
-856 TNTQGSV
+856 
-863 TSTTSPAYVSTAT
+863 
-876 KTVDGVITEYV
+876 
-887 TWCPL
+887 
-892 TQTKSQAIGVS
+892 
-903 SSISSVPQASS
+903 
-914 FSGSSILSSNS
+914 
-925 STLAA
+925 
-930 SNNVPESTASGSSQ
+930 
-944 YQDWSSSSLPLSQT
+944 
-958 TWVVINTTN
+958 
-967 TQGSVTS
+967 
-974 TASPA
+974 
-979 YVSTATKT
+979 
-987 VDGVITEYVTW
+987 
-998 CPLTQT
+998 
-1004 KSQAIGIS
+1004 IS

-1043 GTETINTL
+1043 GTETINTH

-1057 LITEPTYFSGTSD
+1057 SITEPTYFSGTSD
-1070 SFYLSTSEVNLAS
+1070 SFYLCTSEVNLAS

-1152 IHKTSSNKDYSST
+1152 IHKTSSNKDYSLT

-1195 WCPATSIAYT
+1195 WCPASSIAYT

-1277 EATSTSTQVS
+1277 EATS
-1287 ATSATATASESST
+1287 
-1300 TSQVSATSEATTTS
+1300 
-1314 TQVSATSATATAS
+1314 
-1327 ESSTTSQVSAT
+1327 
-1338 SEATTTSTQVF
+1338 
-1349 ATSATATASESS
+1349 
-1361 TTSQVSANSEATT
+1361 
-1374 TSTQVSATSATAT
+1374 
-1387 ASESSTTSQVSST
+1387 
-1400 SEATT
+1400 

-1603 TVSTNTIMSSS
+1603 TVLTNTIMSSS

>member
-31 STSLPVPTLVSTSIA
+31 STSLPVSTLVSTSIA

-483 ASLFSGSSILSS
+483 ASSFSGSSIL
-495 NSSTLAASN
+495 
-504 NVPESTASGSSQYQD
+504 
-519 WSSSS
+519 
-524 LPLSQTTWVVI
+524 
-535 NTTNTQGSVTSTT
+535 
-548 SPAYVSTAT
+548 
-557 KTVDGV
+557 
-563 ITEYVTWCPLTQTKS
+563 
-578 QAIGVSSSISSVPQ
+578 
-592 ASSFSGSSNST
+592 SSNST

-648 VTSTTSPAYVST
+648 
-660 ATKTVDGVITEYVT
+660 
-674 WCPLTQTKSQAIGV
+674 
-688 SSSISS
+688 
-694 VPQASLFSGSSIL
+694 
-707 SSNSSTLAASNNV
+707 
-720 PESTASGSSQYQDWS
+720 
-735 SSSLPLSQTTW
+735 
-746 VVINTTN
+746 
-753 TQGSVTSTTSPAYV
+753 
-767 STATKTVDGVITEY
+767 
-781 VTWCPLTQ
+781 
-789 TKSQAIGVSSSISS
+789 
-803 VPQASSFSGSS
+803 
-814 NSTTLAASNNVPE
+814 
-827 STASGSSQYQDWSS
+827 
-841 SSLPLSQTTWVVINT
+841 
-856 TNTQGSV
+856 
-863 TSTTSPAYVSTAT
+863 
-876 KTVDGVITEYV
+876 
-887 TWCPL
+887 
-892 TQTKSQAIGVS
+892 
-903 SSISSVPQASS
+903 
-914 FSGSSILSSNS
+914 
-925 STLAA
+925 
-930 SNNVPESTASGSSQ
+930 
-944 YQDWSSSSLPLSQT
+944 
-958 TWVVINTTN
+958 
-967 TQGSVTS
+967 
-974 TASPA
+974 
-979 YVSTATKT
+979 
-987 VDGVITEYVTW
+987 
-998 CPLTQT
+998 
-1004 KSQAIGIS
+1004 
-1012 SSTIS
+1012 STIS

-1043 GTETINTL
+1043 GIETINTH

-1112 KYPSTSVSNP
+1112 KYPSASVSNP

-1218 VCSHSE
+1218 VCSHSA

-1253 TVSEGAKNPAASE
+1253 TVSEGTKNPAASE
-1266 VTINTQVSATS
+1266 VTTNTQVSATS
-1277 EATSTSTQVS
+1277 EATSSSTQVS
-1287 ATSATATASESST
+1287 ATSVTATASESST
-1300 TSQVSATSEATTTS
+1300 TSQVSATSEATSTS
-1314 TQVSATSATATAS
+1314 TSV
-1327 ESSTTSQVSAT
+1327 
-1338 SEATTTSTQVF
+1338 
-1349 ATSATATASESS
+1349 
-1361 TTSQVSANSEATT
+1361 
-1374 TSTQVSATSATAT
+1374 
-1387 ASESSTTSQVSST
+1387 
-1400 SEATT
+1400 
-1405 TSTQVS
+1405 
-1411 ATSATATA
+1411 TATA

-1519 VTMSTEVCS
+1519 VTMSTE
-1528 NSICTPTVITSVQMR
+1528 
-1543 STPFPY
+1543 
-1549 LTSSTSSSSLASTKK
+1549 
-1564 SSLEAS
+1564 
-1570 SEMSTFSVSTQS
+1570 
-1582 LPLAFTS
+1582 
-1589 SEKRSTTSVSQWSN
+1589 
-1603 TVSTNTIMSSS
+1603 
-1614 SNVISTNEKPSST
+1614 
-1627 TSPYNFSSGYSLP
+1627 YS
-1640 SSSTPSQYSLSTATT
+1640 
-1655 TINGI
+1655 
-1660 KTVYTTW
+1660 
-1667 CPLAEKSTVAASSQS
+1667 
-1682 SRSVDRFVSSSKPS
+1682 F
-1696 SSLSQTSIQ
+1696 
-1705 YTLSTATTTISGL
+1705 
-1718 KTVYTTW
+1718 
-1725 CPLTSKSTLG
+1725 
-1735 ATTQTSSTA
+1735 
-1744 KVRITSASSAT
+1744 
-1755 STSISLSTST
+1755 
-1765 ESESSSGYLSK
+1765 
-1776 GVCSGTECTQ
+1776 
-1786 DVPTQSSSPA
+1786 
-1796 STLAYS
+1796 
-1802 PSVSTSSSS
+1802 
-1811 SFSTTTASTLTS
+1811 F
-1823 THTSV
+1823 HT
-1828 PLLPSSSSISASS
+1828 
-1841 PSSTSLL
+1841 
-1848 STSLP
+1848 
-1853 SPAFTSSTLPT
+1853 
-1864 ATAVSSSTFIASS
+1864 
-1877 LPLSSK
+1877 
-1883 SSLSL
+1883 
-1888 SPVSSSILM
+1888 
-1897 SQFSSSSSS
+1897 
-1906 SSSLASLPSLSISPT
+1906 
-1921 VDTVSVLQP
+1921 
-1930 TTSIATLTCTDS
+1930 
-1942 QCQQEVSTICNG
+1942 
-1954 SNCDDVTSTATTP
+1954 
-1967 PSTVTDTMTC
+1967 
-1977 TGSECQKTT
+1977 
-1986 SSSCDGYSC
+1986 
-1995 KVSETYKSSATI
+1995 
-2007 SACSGEGCQ
+2007 
-2016 ASATSE
+2016 
-2022 LNSQYVTMTS
+2022 
-2032 VITPS
+2032 
-2037 AITTT
+2037 
-2042 SVEVHSTESTISIT
+2042 
-2056 TVKPVTYTSSDTNGE
+2056 
-2071 LITITSSSQT
+2071 
-2081 VIPSVTTI
+2081 
-2089 ITRTKVAIT
+2089 
-2098 SAPKPTTT
+2098 
-2106 TYVEQ
+2106 
-2111 RLSSSGI
+2111 
-2118 ATSFVAAA
+2118 
-2126 SSTWITT
+2126 
-2133 PIVSTYAGS
+2133 
-2142 ASKFLCSKFFMI
+2142 
-2154 MVMVINFI
+2154 

>member
-483 ASLFSGSSILSS
+483 ASSFSGSSILSS

-578 QAIGVSSSISSVPQ
+578 QAIG
-592 ASSFSGSSNST
+592 
-603 TLAASNNVPES
+603 
-614 TASGSSQYQDW
+614 
-625 SSSSLPLSQTTWVVI
+625 
-640 NTTNTQGS
+640 
-648 VTSTTSPAYVST
+648 
-660 ATKTVDGVITEYVT
+660 
-674 WCPLTQTKSQAIGV
+674 
-688 SSSISS
+688 
-694 VPQASLFSGSSIL
+694 
-707 SSNSSTLAASNNV
+707 
-720 PESTASGSSQYQDWS
+720 
-735 SSSLPLSQTTW
+735 
-746 VVINTTN
+746 
-753 TQGSVTSTTSPAYV
+753 
-767 STATKTVDGVITEY
+767 
-781 VTWCPLTQ
+781 
-789 TKSQAIGVSSSISS
+789 
-803 VPQASSFSGSS
+803 
-814 NSTTLAASNNVPE
+814 
-827 STASGSSQYQDWSS
+827 
-841 SSLPLSQTTWVVINT
+841 
-856 TNTQGSV
+856 
-863 TSTTSPAYVSTAT
+863 
-876 KTVDGVITEYV
+876 
-887 TWCPL
+887 
-892 TQTKSQAIGVS
+892 
-903 SSISSVPQASS
+903 
-914 FSGSSILSSNS
+914 
-925 STLAA
+925 
-930 SNNVPESTASGSSQ
+930 
-944 YQDWSSSSLPLSQT
+944 
-958 TWVVINTTN
+958 
-967 TQGSVTS
+967 
-974 TASPA
+974 
-979 YVSTATKT
+979 
-987 VDGVITEYVTW
+987 
-998 CPLTQT
+998 
-1004 KSQAIGIS
+1004 IS

-1043 GTETINTL
+1043 GTETINTH

-1057 LITEPTYFSGTSD
+1057 SITEPTYFSGTSD
-1070 SFYLSTSEVNLAS
+1070 SFYLCTSEVNLAS

-1152 IHKTSSNKDYSST
+1152 IHKTSSNKDYSLT

-1195 WCPATSIAYT
+1195 WCPASSIAYT

-1277 EATSTSTQVS
+1277 EATS
-1287 ATSATATASESST
+1287 
-1300 TSQVSATSEATTTS
+1300 
-1314 TQVSATSATATAS
+1314 
-1327 ESSTTSQVSAT
+1327 
-1338 SEATTTSTQVF
+1338 
-1349 ATSATATASESS
+1349 
-1361 TTSQVSANSEATT
+1361 
-1374 TSTQVSATSATAT
+1374 
-1387 ASESSTTSQVSST
+1387 
-1400 SEATT
+1400 

-1564 SSLEAS
+1564 NSLEAS

-1603 TVSTNTIMSSS
+1603 TVLTNTIMSSS

-1853 SPAFTSSTLPT
+1853 SAAFTSSTLPT

>member
-395 YVPESTASGSSQ
+395 
-407 YQDWSSS
+407 
-414 SLPLSQTTWVV
+414 
-425 INTTNTQ
+425 
-432 GSVTSTTSP
+432 
-441 AYVSTATK
+441 
-449 TVDGVITEYVTWCP
+449 
-463 LTQTKSQAIGVSSSI
+463 
-478 SSVPQ
+478 
-483 ASLFSGSSILSS
+483 
-495 NSSTLAASN
+495 
-504 NVPESTASGSSQYQD
+504 
-519 WSSSS
+519 
-524 LPLSQTTWVVI
+524 
-535 NTTNTQGSVTSTT
+535 
-548 SPAYVSTAT
+548 
-557 KTVDGV
+557 
-563 ITEYVTWCPLTQTKS
+563 
-578 QAIGVSSSISSVPQ
+578 
-592 ASSFSGSSNST
+592 
-603 TLAASNNVPES
+603 
-614 TASGSSQYQDW
+614 
-625 SSSSLPLSQTTWVVI
+625 
-640 NTTNTQGS
+640 
-648 VTSTTSPAYVST
+648 
-660 ATKTVDGVITEYVT
+660 
-674 WCPLTQTKSQAIGV
+674 
-688 SSSISS
+688 
-694 VPQASLFSGSSIL
+694 
-707 SSNSSTLAASNNV
+707 
-720 PESTASGSSQYQDWS
+720 
-735 SSSLPLSQTTW
+735 
-746 VVINTTN
+746 
-753 TQGSVTSTTSPAYV
+753 
-767 STATKTVDGVITEY
+767 
-781 VTWCPLTQ
+781 
-789 TKSQAIGVSSSISS
+789 
-803 VPQASSFSGSS
+803 
-814 NSTTLAASNNVPE
+814 NVPE

-974 TASPA
+974 TTSPA

-1043 GTETINTL
+1043 GTETINTH

-1057 LITEPTYFSGTSD
+1057 SITEPTYFSGTSD
-1070 SFYLSTSEVNLAS
+1070 SFYLCTSEVNLAS

-1152 IHKTSSNKDYSST
+1152 IHKTSSNKDYSLT

-1195 WCPATSIAYT
+1195 WCPASSIAYT

-1277 EATSTSTQVS
+1277 EATS
-1287 ATSATATASESST
+1287 
-1300 TSQVSATSEATTTS
+1300 
-1314 TQVSATSATATAS
+1314 
-1327 ESSTTSQVSAT
+1327 
-1338 SEATTTSTQVF
+1338 
-1349 ATSATATASESS
+1349 
-1361 TTSQVSANSEATT
+1361 
-1374 TSTQVSATSATAT
+1374 
-1387 ASESSTTSQVSST
+1387 
-1400 SEATT
+1400 

-1603 TVSTNTIMSSS
+1603 TVLTNTIMSSS

>member
-31 STSLPVPTLVSTSIA
+31 STSLPVSTLVSTSIA

-54 GEVQYSSSYS
+54 GEVRYSSSYS

-185 SSALSSTID
+185 SSALSSTIE

-203 TSPKSLESFDTTGTI
+203 TSPKSLESLDTTGTI

-327 SEYSSTQLSSLNRA
+327 SEYSSTQLSSLNQA

-463 LTQTKSQAIGVSSSI
+463 LTQTKSQAIGVSSSM
-478 SSVPQ
+478 
-483 ASLFSGSSILSS
+483 
-495 NSSTLAASN
+495 
-504 NVPESTASGSSQYQD
+504 
-519 WSSSS
+519 
-524 LPLSQTTWVVI
+524 
-535 NTTNTQGSVTSTT
+535 
-548 SPAYVSTAT
+548 
-557 KTVDGV
+557 
-563 ITEYVTWCPLTQTKS
+563 
-578 QAIGVSSSISSVPQ
+578 SSVPQ

-688 SSSISS
+688 SSSMSS
-694 VPQASLFSGSSIL
+694 VPQASSFSGSS
-707 SSNSSTLAASNNV
+707 NSTTLVASNNV

-789 TKSQAIGVSSSISS
+789 TKSQAIGVSSS
-803 VPQASSFSGSS
+803 
-814 NSTTLAASNNVPE
+814 
-827 STASGSSQYQDWSS
+827 
-841 SSLPLSQTTWVVINT
+841 
-856 TNTQGSV
+856 
-863 TSTTSPAYVSTAT
+863 
-876 KTVDGVITEYV
+876 
-887 TWCPL
+887 
-892 TQTKSQAIGVS
+892 
-903 SSISSVPQASS
+903 
-914 FSGSSILSSNS
+914 
-925 STLAA
+925 
-930 SNNVPESTASGSSQ
+930 
-944 YQDWSSSSLPLSQT
+944 
-958 TWVVINTTN
+958 
-967 TQGSVTS
+967 
-974 TASPA
+974 
-979 YVSTATKT
+979 
-987 VDGVITEYVTW
+987 
-998 CPLTQT
+998 
-1004 KSQAIGIS
+1004 
-1012 SSTIS
+1012 TIS

-1043 GTETINTL
+1043 GTETINTH

-1057 LITEPTYFSGTSD
+1057 SITEPTYFSGTSD

-1112 KYPSTSVSNP
+1112 KYPSASVSNP

-1152 IHKTSSNKDYSST
+1152 IHKTSSNKDYSLT

-1242 LSTSSSTVLSS
+1242 SSTSSSTVLSS
-1253 TVSEGAKNPAASE
+1253 TVSEGTKNPAASE
-1266 VTINTQVSATS
+1266 VTTNTQVSATS
-1277 EATSTSTQVS
+1277 EATSTSTSV
-1287 ATSATATASESST
+1287 TATASESST
-1300 TSQVSATSEATTTS
+1300 TSQVSATSEATSTS
-1314 TQVSATSATATAS
+1314 TSVTATAS

-1338 SEATTTSTQVF
+1338 SEATSTSTSV
-1349 ATSATATASESS
+1349 TATASESS
-1361 TTSQVSANSEATT
+1361 TTSQVSA
-1374 TSTQVSATSATAT
+1374 TSVRATS
-1387 ASESSTTSQVSST
+1387 
-1400 SEATT
+1400 
-1405 TSTQVS
+1405 
-1411 ATSATATA
+1411 

-1543 STPFPY
+1543 STPSPY

-1589 SEKRSTTSVSQWSN
+1589 SEKRSTTSASQWSS
-1603 TVSTNTIMSSS
+1603 TVLTNTIMSSS

-1776 GVCSGTECTQ
+1776 GICSGTECTQ
-1786 DVPTQSSSPA
+1786 DVPTESSSPA

-1802 PSVSTSSSS
+1802 PSVSTSSS

-1841 PSSTSLL
+1841 PSSTSML

-1864 ATAVSSSTFIASS
+1864 AIAVSSSTFIASS
-1877 LPLSSK
+1877 LPFSSK

-1897 SQFSSSSSS
+1897 SQFSSSSSSSS

-2098 SAPKPTTT
+2098 STPKPTTT

>member
-425 INTTNTQ
+425 INTTN
-432 GSVTSTTSP
+432 
-441 AYVSTATK
+441 
-449 TVDGVITEYVTWCP
+449 I
-463 LTQTKSQAIGVSSSI
+463 
-478 SSVPQ
+478 
-483 ASLFSGSSILSS
+483 
-495 NSSTLAASN
+495 
-504 NVPESTASGSSQYQD
+504 
-519 WSSSS
+519 
-524 LPLSQTTWVVI
+524 
-535 NTTNTQGSVTSTT
+535 
-548 SPAYVSTAT
+548 
-557 KTVDGV
+557 
-563 ITEYVTWCPLTQTKS
+563 
-578 QAIGVSSSISSVPQ
+578 
-592 ASSFSGSSNST
+592 
-603 TLAASNNVPES
+603 
-614 TASGSSQYQDW
+614 
-625 SSSSLPLSQTTWVVI
+625 
-640 NTTNTQGS
+640 
-648 VTSTTSPAYVST
+648 
-660 ATKTVDGVITEYVT
+660 
-674 WCPLTQTKSQAIGV
+674 
-688 SSSISS
+688 
-694 VPQASLFSGSSIL
+694 
-707 SSNSSTLAASNNV
+707 
-720 PESTASGSSQYQDWS
+720 
-735 SSSLPLSQTTW
+735 
-746 VVINTTN
+746 
-753 TQGSVTSTTSPAYV
+753 
-767 STATKTVDGVITEY
+767 
-781 VTWCPLTQ
+781 
-789 TKSQAIGVSSSISS
+789 
-803 VPQASSFSGSS
+803 
-814 NSTTLAASNNVPE
+814 
-827 STASGSSQYQDWSS
+827 
-841 SSLPLSQTTWVVINT
+841 
-856 TNTQGSV
+856 
-863 TSTTSPAYVSTAT
+863 
-876 KTVDGVITEYV
+876 
-887 TWCPL
+887 
-892 TQTKSQAIGVS
+892 
-903 SSISSVPQASS
+903 
-914 FSGSSILSSNS
+914 
-925 STLAA
+925 
-930 SNNVPESTASGSSQ
+930 
-944 YQDWSSSSLPLSQT
+944 
-958 TWVVINTTN
+958 
-967 TQGSVTS
+967 QGSVTS

-1300 TSQVSATSEATTTS
+1300 TSQVS
-1314 TQVSATSATATAS
+1314 
-1327 ESSTTSQVSAT
+1327 
-1338 SEATTTSTQVF
+1338 
-1349 ATSATATASESS
+1349 
-1361 TTSQVSANSEATT
+1361 
-1374 TSTQVSATSATAT
+1374 
-1387 ASESSTTSQVSST
+1387 ST
-1400 SEATT
+1400 SEATS

-1696 SSLSQTSIQ
+1696 SSLSKTSIQ

-1811 SFSTTTASTLTS
+1811 SSSFSTTTASTLTS

-1864 ATAVSSSTFIASS
+1864 ATAISSSTFIASS

-1888 SPVSSSILM
+1888 SPVSSSILI

-1995 KVSETYKSSATI
+1995 TVSETYKSSATI

>member
-31 STSLPVPTLVSTSIA
+31 STSLPVSTLVSTSIA

-483 ASLFSGSSILSS
+483 AS
-495 NSSTLAASN
+495 
-504 NVPESTASGSSQYQD
+504 
-519 WSSSS
+519 
-524 LPLSQTTWVVI
+524 
-535 NTTNTQGSVTSTT
+535 
-548 SPAYVSTAT
+548 
-557 KTVDGV
+557 
-563 ITEYVTWCPLTQTKS
+563 
-578 QAIGVSSSISSVPQ
+578 
-592 ASSFSGSSNST
+592 SFSGSSNST

-648 VTSTTSPAYVST
+648 VTSTASPAYVST

-674 WCPLTQTKSQAIGV
+674 WCPLTQTKSQTIGI
-688 SSSISS
+688 SSSTSS
-694 VPQASLFSGSSIL
+694 VPQASFSGSSIL
-707 SSNSSTLAASNNV
+707 SPNSTTFVASNNV
-720 PESTASGSSQYQDWS
+720 PESAASGSSQYQDWS

-753 TQGSVTSTTSPAYV
+753 TQGSVTSTT
-767 STATKTVDGVITEY
+767 
-781 VTWCPLTQ
+781 
-789 TKSQAIGVSSSISS
+789 
-803 VPQASSFSGSS
+803 
-814 NSTTLAASNNVPE
+814 
-827 STASGSSQYQDWSS
+827 
-841 SSLPLSQTTWVVINT
+841 
-856 TNTQGSV
+856 
-863 TSTTSPAYVSTAT
+863 
-876 KTVDGVITEYV
+876 
-887 TWCPL
+887 
-892 TQTKSQAIGVS
+892 
-903 SSISSVPQASS
+903 
-914 FSGSSILSSNS
+914 
-925 STLAA
+925 
-930 SNNVPESTASGSSQ
+930 
-944 YQDWSSSSLPLSQT
+944 
-958 TWVVINTTN
+958 
-967 TQGSVTS
+967 
-974 TASPA
+974 SPA

-1152 IHKTSSNKDYSST
+1152 IHKTSSNKDYSLT

-1603 TVSTNTIMSSS
+1603 TVLTNTIMSSS

>member
-483 ASLFSGSSILSS
+483 ASSFSGSSILSS

-578 QAIGVSSSISSVPQ
+578 QAIG
-592 ASSFSGSSNST
+592 
-603 TLAASNNVPES
+603 
-614 TASGSSQYQDW
+614 
-625 SSSSLPLSQTTWVVI
+625 
-640 NTTNTQGS
+640 
-648 VTSTTSPAYVST
+648 
-660 ATKTVDGVITEYVT
+660 
-674 WCPLTQTKSQAIGV
+674 
-688 SSSISS
+688 
-694 VPQASLFSGSSIL
+694 
-707 SSNSSTLAASNNV
+707 
-720 PESTASGSSQYQDWS
+720 
-735 SSSLPLSQTTW
+735 
-746 VVINTTN
+746 
-753 TQGSVTSTTSPAYV
+753 
-767 STATKTVDGVITEY
+767 
-781 VTWCPLTQ
+781 
-789 TKSQAIGVSSSISS
+789 
-803 VPQASSFSGSS
+803 
-814 NSTTLAASNNVPE
+814 
-827 STASGSSQYQDWSS
+827 
-841 SSLPLSQTTWVVINT
+841 
-856 TNTQGSV
+856 
-863 TSTTSPAYVSTAT
+863 
-876 KTVDGVITEYV
+876 
-887 TWCPL
+887 
-892 TQTKSQAIGVS
+892 
-903 SSISSVPQASS
+903 
-914 FSGSSILSSNS
+914 
-925 STLAA
+925 
-930 SNNVPESTASGSSQ
+930 
-944 YQDWSSSSLPLSQT
+944 
-958 TWVVINTTN
+958 
-967 TQGSVTS
+967 
-974 TASPA
+974 
-979 YVSTATKT
+979 
-987 VDGVITEYVTW
+987 
-998 CPLTQT
+998 
-1004 KSQAIGIS
+1004 IS

-1043 GTETINTL
+1043 GTETINTH

-1057 LITEPTYFSGTSD
+1057 SITEPTYFSGTSD
-1070 SFYLSTSEVNLAS
+1070 SFYLCTSEVNLAS

-1152 IHKTSSNKDYSST
+1152 IHKTSSNKDYSLT

-1195 WCPATSIAYT
+1195 WCPASSIAYT

-1277 EATSTSTQVS
+1277 EATS
-1287 ATSATATASESST
+1287 
-1300 TSQVSATSEATTTS
+1300 
-1314 TQVSATSATATAS
+1314 
-1327 ESSTTSQVSAT
+1327 
-1338 SEATTTSTQVF
+1338 
-1349 ATSATATASESS
+1349 
-1361 TTSQVSANSEATT
+1361 
-1374 TSTQVSATSATAT
+1374 
-1387 ASESSTTSQVSST
+1387 
-1400 SEATT
+1400 

-1603 TVSTNTIMSSS
+1603 TVLTNTIMSSS

-1906 SSSLASLPSLSISPT
+1906 LASLPSLSISPT

>member
-31 STSLPVPTLVSTSIA
+31 STSLPVSTLVSTSIA

-185 SSALSSTID
+185 SSALSSTIE

-203 TSPKSLESFDTTGTI
+203 TSPKSLESLDTTGTI

-327 SEYSSTQLSSLNRA
+327 SEYSSTQLSSLNQA

-463 LTQTKSQAIGVSSSI
+463 LTQTKSQTIGISSST

-483 ASLFSGSSILSS
+483 ASFSGSSILSP
-495 NSSTLAASN
+495 NSTTLVASN

-519 WSSSS
+519 WSTSS

-578 QAIGVSSSISSVPQ
+578 QAIGVSSSMSSVPQ

-674 WCPLTQTKSQAIGV
+674 WCPLTQTKSQTIGV
-688 SSSISS
+688 SS
-694 VPQASLFSGSSIL
+694 FM
-707 SSNSSTLAASNNV
+707 
-720 PESTASGSSQYQDWS
+720 
-735 SSSLPLSQTTW
+735 
-746 VVINTTN
+746 
-753 TQGSVTSTTSPAYV
+753 
-767 STATKTVDGVITEY
+767 
-781 VTWCPLTQ
+781 
-789 TKSQAIGVSSSISS
+789 SS

-892 TQTKSQAIGVS
+892 TQTKSQ
-903 SSISSVPQASS
+903 
-914 FSGSSILSSNS
+914 
-925 STLAA
+925 T
-930 SNNVPESTASGSSQ
+930 
-944 YQDWSSSSLPLSQT
+944 
-958 TWVVINTTN
+958 
-967 TQGSVTS
+967 
-974 TASPA
+974 
-979 YVSTATKT
+979 
-987 VDGVITEYVTW
+987 
-998 CPLTQT
+998 
-1004 KSQAIGIS
+1004 IGIS

-1043 GTETINTL
+1043 GTETINAH

-1057 LITEPTYFSGTSD
+1057 SITEPTYFSGTSD

-1112 KYPSTSVSNP
+1112 KYPSASVSNP

-1152 IHKTSSNKDYSST
+1152 IHKTSSNKDYSLT

-1242 LSTSSSTVLSS
+1242 SSSSSSTVLSS
-1253 TVSEGAKNPAASE
+1253 TVSEGTKNPAASE
-1266 VTINTQVSATS
+1266 VTTNTRVSATS

-1287 ATSATATASESST
+1287 ATSVTATASESSTTSQVSATSVTATASESST
-1300 TSQVSATSEATTTS
+1300 TSQVSATSEATSTS
-1314 TQVSATSATATAS
+1314 TQVSATSVTATAS

-1338 SEATTTSTQVF
+1338 SEATSTSTQVS
-1349 ATSATATASESS
+1349 ATSVTATASESS
-1361 TTSQVSANSEATT
+1361 TTSQVSA
-1374 TSTQVSATSATAT
+1374 TSVTAT
-1387 ASESSTTSQVSST
+1387 ASESSTTSQVSAT
-1400 SEATT
+1400 SEATS

-1411 ATSATATA
+1411 ATSVTATS

-1543 STPFPY
+1543 STPSPY

-1603 TVSTNTIMSSS
+1603 TVLTNTIMSSS

-1921 VDTVSVLQP
+1921 VDTVSVLKP

>member
-31 STSLPVPTLVSTSIA
+31 STSLPVSTLVSTSIA

-112 EETSSLISTSAA
+112 EETSSLIPTSAA

-185 SSALSSTID
+185 SSALSSTIE

-203 TSPKSLESFDTTGTI
+203 TSPKSLESLDTTGTI

-288 PTSGSD
+288 TTSASD

-354 STPFGTDSATS
+354 STPFGTDSAIS

-463 LTQTKSQAIGVSSSI
+463 LTQTKSQAIGVSSSM
-478 SSVPQ
+478 
-483 ASLFSGSSILSS
+483 
-495 NSSTLAASN
+495 
-504 NVPESTASGSSQYQD
+504 
-519 WSSSS
+519 
-524 LPLSQTTWVVI
+524 
-535 NTTNTQGSVTSTT
+535 
-548 SPAYVSTAT
+548 
-557 KTVDGV
+557 
-563 ITEYVTWCPLTQTKS
+563 
-578 QAIGVSSSISSVPQ
+578 SSVPQ

-674 WCPLTQTKSQAIGV
+674 WCPLTQTKSQTIGV
-688 SSSISS
+688 SSSMSS
-694 VPQASLFSGSSIL
+694 VPQASSFSGSSIL
-707 SSNSSTLAASNNV
+707 SPNSTTLVASNNV

-789 TKSQAIGVSSSISS
+789 TKSQ
-803 VPQASSFSGSS
+803 
-814 NSTTLAASNNVPE
+814 T
-827 STASGSSQYQDWSS
+827 
-841 SSLPLSQTTWVVINT
+841 
-856 TNTQGSV
+856 
-863 TSTTSPAYVSTAT
+863 
-876 KTVDGVITEYV
+876 
-887 TWCPL
+887 
-892 TQTKSQAIGVS
+892 
-903 SSISSVPQASS
+903 
-914 FSGSSILSSNS
+914 
-925 STLAA
+925 
-930 SNNVPESTASGSSQ
+930 
-944 YQDWSSSSLPLSQT
+944 
-958 TWVVINTTN
+958 
-967 TQGSVTS
+967 
-974 TASPA
+974 
-979 YVSTATKT
+979 
-987 VDGVITEYVTW
+987 
-998 CPLTQT
+998 
-1004 KSQAIGIS
+1004 IGIS

-1043 GTETINTL
+1043 GTETINTH

-1057 LITEPTYFSGTSD
+1057 SITEPTYFSGTSD

-1112 KYPSTSVSNP
+1112 KYPSASVSNP
-1122 TEASQHVSSSVNSL
+1122 TETSQHVSSSVNSL

-1152 IHKTSSNKDYSST
+1152 IHKTSSNKDYSLT

-1242 LSTSSSTVLSS
+1242 SSTSSSTVLSS
-1253 TVSEGAKNPAASE
+1253 TVSEGTKNPAASE
-1266 VTINTQVSATS
+1266 VTTNTQVSATS
-1277 EATSTSTQVS
+1277 EATSSSTQVS
-1287 ATSATATASESST
+1287 ATSVTATASESST
-1300 TSQVSATSEATTTS
+1300 TSQVSATSEATSTS
-1314 TQVSATSATATAS
+1314 TSVTATAS

-1338 SEATTTSTQVF
+1338 SV
-1349 ATSATATASESS
+1349 TATASESS
-1361 TTSQVSANSEATT
+1361 TTSQVSG
-1374 TSTQVSATSATAT
+1374 TSVRATS
-1387 ASESSTTSQVSST
+1387 
-1400 SEATT
+1400 
-1405 TSTQVS
+1405 
-1411 ATSATATA
+1411 

-1505 QTEAVEV
+1505 QTEVVEV

-1543 STPFPY
+1543 STPSPY

-1589 SEKRSTTSVSQWSN
+1589 SEKRSTTSVSQWSS
-1603 TVSTNTIMSSS
+1603 TVLTNTIMSSS

-1776 GVCSGTECTQ
+1776 GICSGTECTQ

-1811 SFSTTTASTLTS
+1811 L
-1823 THTSV
+1823 
-1828 PLLPSSSSISASS
+1828 
-1841 PSSTSLL
+1841 
-1848 STSLP
+1848 
-1853 SPAFTSSTLPT
+1853 
-1864 ATAVSSSTFIASS
+1864 
-1877 LPLSSK
+1877 
-1883 SSLSL
+1883 
-1888 SPVSSSILM
+1888 
-1897 SQFSSSSSS
+1897 SS

-2098 SAPKPTTT
+2098 STPKPTTT

>member
-432 GSVTSTTSP
+432 GSVTST
-441 AYVSTATK
+441 A
-449 TVDGVITEYVTWCP
+449 
-463 LTQTKSQAIGVSSSI
+463 
-478 SSVPQ
+478 
-483 ASLFSGSSILSS
+483 
-495 NSSTLAASN
+495 
-504 NVPESTASGSSQYQD
+504 
-519 WSSSS
+519 
-524 LPLSQTTWVVI
+524 
-535 NTTNTQGSVTSTT
+535 
-548 SPAYVSTAT
+548 
-557 KTVDGV
+557 
-563 ITEYVTWCPLTQTKS
+563 
-578 QAIGVSSSISSVPQ
+578 
-592 ASSFSGSSNST
+592 
-603 TLAASNNVPES
+603 
-614 TASGSSQYQDW
+614 
-625 SSSSLPLSQTTWVVI
+625 
-640 NTTNTQGS
+640 
-648 VTSTTSPAYVST
+648 
-660 ATKTVDGVITEYVT
+660 
-674 WCPLTQTKSQAIGV
+674 
-688 SSSISS
+688 
-694 VPQASLFSGSSIL
+694 
-707 SSNSSTLAASNNV
+707 
-720 PESTASGSSQYQDWS
+720 
-735 SSSLPLSQTTW
+735 
-746 VVINTTN
+746 
-753 TQGSVTSTTSPAYV
+753 
-767 STATKTVDGVITEY
+767 
-781 VTWCPLTQ
+781 
-789 TKSQAIGVSSSISS
+789 
-803 VPQASSFSGSS
+803 
-814 NSTTLAASNNVPE
+814 
-827 STASGSSQYQDWSS
+827 
-841 SSLPLSQTTWVVINT
+841 
-856 TNTQGSV
+856 
-863 TSTTSPAYVSTAT
+863 SPAYVSTAT

-974 TASPA
+974 TTSPA

-1043 GTETINTL
+1043 GTETINTH

-1057 LITEPTYFSGTSD
+1057 SITEPTYFSGTSD
-1070 SFYLSTSEVNLAS
+1070 SFYLCTSEVNLAS

-1300 TSQVSATSEATTTS
+1300 TSQVSA
-1314 TQVSATSATATAS
+1314 
-1327 ESSTTSQVSAT
+1327 
-1338 SEATTTSTQVF
+1338 
-1349 ATSATATASESS
+1349 
-1361 TTSQVSANSEATT
+1361 
-1374 TSTQVSATSATAT
+1374 
-1387 ASESSTTSQVSST
+1387 
-1400 SEATT
+1400 
-1405 TSTQVS
+1405 
-1411 ATSATATA
+1411 
-1419 SESSTTSQVSTASE
+1419 ASE

>member
-20 VEAQIVFYQNS
+20 VEAQILFYQNS

-483 ASLFSGSSILSS
+483 ASSFSGSSILSS

-578 QAIGVSSSISSVPQ
+578 QAIG
-592 ASSFSGSSNST
+592 
-603 TLAASNNVPES
+603 
-614 TASGSSQYQDW
+614 
-625 SSSSLPLSQTTWVVI
+625 
-640 NTTNTQGS
+640 
-648 VTSTTSPAYVST
+648 
-660 ATKTVDGVITEYVT
+660 
-674 WCPLTQTKSQAIGV
+674 
-688 SSSISS
+688 
-694 VPQASLFSGSSIL
+694 
-707 SSNSSTLAASNNV
+707 
-720 PESTASGSSQYQDWS
+720 
-735 SSSLPLSQTTW
+735 
-746 VVINTTN
+746 
-753 TQGSVTSTTSPAYV
+753 
-767 STATKTVDGVITEY
+767 
-781 VTWCPLTQ
+781 
-789 TKSQAIGVSSSISS
+789 
-803 VPQASSFSGSS
+803 
-814 NSTTLAASNNVPE
+814 
-827 STASGSSQYQDWSS
+827 
-841 SSLPLSQTTWVVINT
+841 
-856 TNTQGSV
+856 
-863 TSTTSPAYVSTAT
+863 
-876 KTVDGVITEYV
+876 
-887 TWCPL
+887 
-892 TQTKSQAIGVS
+892 
-903 SSISSVPQASS
+903 
-914 FSGSSILSSNS
+914 
-925 STLAA
+925 
-930 SNNVPESTASGSSQ
+930 
-944 YQDWSSSSLPLSQT
+944 
-958 TWVVINTTN
+958 
-967 TQGSVTS
+967 
-974 TASPA
+974 
-979 YVSTATKT
+979 
-987 VDGVITEYVTW
+987 
-998 CPLTQT
+998 
-1004 KSQAIGIS
+1004 IS

-1043 GTETINTL
+1043 GTETINTH

-1057 LITEPTYFSGTSD
+1057 SITEPTYFSGTSD
-1070 SFYLSTSEVNLAS
+1070 SFYLCTTEVNLAS

-1152 IHKTSSNKDYSST
+1152 IHKTSSNKDYSLT

-1195 WCPATSIAYT
+1195 WCPASSIAYT

-1277 EATSTSTQVS
+1277 EATS
-1287 ATSATATASESST
+1287 
-1300 TSQVSATSEATTTS
+1300 
-1314 TQVSATSATATAS
+1314 
-1327 ESSTTSQVSAT
+1327 
-1338 SEATTTSTQVF
+1338 
-1349 ATSATATASESS
+1349 
-1361 TTSQVSANSEATT
+1361 
-1374 TSTQVSATSATAT
+1374 
-1387 ASESSTTSQVSST
+1387 
-1400 SEATT
+1400 

-1603 TVSTNTIMSSS
+1603 TVLTNTIMSSS

-1853 SPAFTSSTLPT
+1853 SAAFTSSTLPT

>member
-432 GSVTSTTSP
+432 GSVTST
-441 AYVSTATK
+441 A
-449 TVDGVITEYVTWCP
+449 
-463 LTQTKSQAIGVSSSI
+463 
-478 SSVPQ
+478 
-483 ASLFSGSSILSS
+483 
-495 NSSTLAASN
+495 
-504 NVPESTASGSSQYQD
+504 
-519 WSSSS
+519 
-524 LPLSQTTWVVI
+524 
-535 NTTNTQGSVTSTT
+535 
-548 SPAYVSTAT
+548 
-557 KTVDGV
+557 
-563 ITEYVTWCPLTQTKS
+563 
-578 QAIGVSSSISSVPQ
+578 
-592 ASSFSGSSNST
+592 
-603 TLAASNNVPES
+603 
-614 TASGSSQYQDW
+614 
-625 SSSSLPLSQTTWVVI
+625 
-640 NTTNTQGS
+640 
-648 VTSTTSPAYVST
+648 
-660 ATKTVDGVITEYVT
+660 
-674 WCPLTQTKSQAIGV
+674 
-688 SSSISS
+688 
-694 VPQASLFSGSSIL
+694 
-707 SSNSSTLAASNNV
+707 
-720 PESTASGSSQYQDWS
+720 
-735 SSSLPLSQTTW
+735 
-746 VVINTTN
+746 
-753 TQGSVTSTTSPAYV
+753 
-767 STATKTVDGVITEY
+767 
-781 VTWCPLTQ
+781 
-789 TKSQAIGVSSSISS
+789 
-803 VPQASSFSGSS
+803 
-814 NSTTLAASNNVPE
+814 
-827 STASGSSQYQDWSS
+827 
-841 SSLPLSQTTWVVINT
+841 
-856 TNTQGSV
+856 
-863 TSTTSPAYVSTAT
+863 SPAYVSTAT

-1277 EATSTSTQVS
+1277 EAT
-1287 ATSATATASESST
+1287 
-1300 TSQVSATSEATTTS
+1300 TTS

-1338 SEATTTSTQVF
+1338 
-1349 ATSATATASESS
+1349 
-1361 TTSQVSANSEATT
+1361 
-1374 TSTQVSATSATAT
+1374 
-1387 ASESSTTSQVSST
+1387 
-1400 SEATT
+1400 
-1405 TSTQVS
+1405 
-1411 ATSATATA
+1411 
-1419 SESSTTSQVSTASE
+1419 SE

-1897 SQFSSSSSS
+1897 SQFSSSS
-1906 SSSLASLPSLSISPT
+1906 LASLPSLSISPT

-2042 SVEVHSTESTISIT
+2042 SVEVHSTEFTISIT

>member
-31 STSLPVPTLVSTSIA
+31 STSLPVSTLVSTSIA

-54 GEVQYSSSYS
+54 GEVRYSSSYS

-185 SSALSSTID
+185 SSALSSTIE

-203 TSPKSLESFDTTGTI
+203 TSPKSLESLDTTGTI

-327 SEYSSTQLSSLNRA
+327 SEYSSTQLSSLNQA

-463 LTQTKSQAIGVSSSI
+463 LTQTKSQAIGVSSSM

-483 ASLFSGSSILSS
+483 ASSFSGSS
-495 NSSTLAASN
+495 NSTTLVASN

-578 QAIGVSSSISSVPQ
+578 QAIGVSSS
-592 ASSFSGSSNST
+592 
-603 TLAASNNVPES
+603 
-614 TASGSSQYQDW
+614 
-625 SSSSLPLSQTTWVVI
+625 
-640 NTTNTQGS
+640 
-648 VTSTTSPAYVST
+648 
-660 ATKTVDGVITEYVT
+660 
-674 WCPLTQTKSQAIGV
+674 
-688 SSSISS
+688 
-694 VPQASLFSGSSIL
+694 
-707 SSNSSTLAASNNV
+707 
-720 PESTASGSSQYQDWS
+720 
-735 SSSLPLSQTTW
+735 
-746 VVINTTN
+746 
-753 TQGSVTSTTSPAYV
+753 
-767 STATKTVDGVITEY
+767 
-781 VTWCPLTQ
+781 
-789 TKSQAIGVSSSISS
+789 
-803 VPQASSFSGSS
+803 
-814 NSTTLAASNNVPE
+814 
-827 STASGSSQYQDWSS
+827 
-841 SSLPLSQTTWVVINT
+841 
-856 TNTQGSV
+856 
-863 TSTTSPAYVSTAT
+863 
-876 KTVDGVITEYV
+876 
-887 TWCPL
+887 
-892 TQTKSQAIGVS
+892 
-903 SSISSVPQASS
+903 
-914 FSGSSILSSNS
+914 
-925 STLAA
+925 
-930 SNNVPESTASGSSQ
+930 
-944 YQDWSSSSLPLSQT
+944 
-958 TWVVINTTN
+958 
-967 TQGSVTS
+967 
-974 TASPA
+974 
-979 YVSTATKT
+979 
-987 VDGVITEYVTW
+987 
-998 CPLTQT
+998 
-1004 KSQAIGIS
+1004 
-1012 SSTIS
+1012 TIS

-1043 GTETINTL
+1043 GTETINTH

-1057 LITEPTYFSGTSD
+1057 SITEPTYFSGTSD

-1112 KYPSTSVSNP
+1112 KYPSASVSNP

-1152 IHKTSSNKDYSST
+1152 IHKTSSNKDYSLT

-1242 LSTSSSTVLSS
+1242 SSTSSSTVLSS
-1253 TVSEGAKNPAASE
+1253 TVSEGTKNPAASE
-1266 VTINTQVSATS
+1266 VTTNTQVSATS
-1277 EATSTSTQVS
+1277 EATSTSTSV
-1287 ATSATATASESST
+1287 TATASESST
-1300 TSQVSATSEATTTS
+1300 TSQVSATS
-1314 TQVSATSATATAS
+1314 VRATS
-1327 ESSTTSQVSAT
+1327 
-1338 SEATTTSTQVF
+1338 
-1349 ATSATATASESS
+1349 
-1361 TTSQVSANSEATT
+1361 
-1374 TSTQVSATSATAT
+1374 
-1387 ASESSTTSQVSST
+1387 
-1400 SEATT
+1400 
-1405 TSTQVS
+1405 
-1411 ATSATATA
+1411 

-1543 STPFPY
+1543 STPSPY

-1589 SEKRSTTSVSQWSN
+1589 SEKRSTTSVSQWSS
-1603 TVSTNTIMSSS
+1603 TVLTNTIMSSS

-1776 GVCSGTECTQ
+1776 GICSGTECTQ
-1786 DVPTQSSSPA
+1786 DVPTESSSPA

-1802 PSVSTSSSS
+1802 PSVSTSSS

-1841 PSSTSLL
+1841 PSSTSML

-1864 ATAVSSSTFIASS
+1864 AIAVSSSTFIASS
-1877 LPLSSK
+1877 LPFSSK

-1897 SQFSSSSSS
+1897 SQFSSSSSSSS

-2098 SAPKPTTT
+2098 STPKPTTT

>member
-483 ASLFSGSSILSS
+483 ASSFSGSSILSS

-578 QAIGVSSSISSVPQ
+578 QAIG
-592 ASSFSGSSNST
+592 
-603 TLAASNNVPES
+603 
-614 TASGSSQYQDW
+614 
-625 SSSSLPLSQTTWVVI
+625 
-640 NTTNTQGS
+640 
-648 VTSTTSPAYVST
+648 
-660 ATKTVDGVITEYVT
+660 
-674 WCPLTQTKSQAIGV
+674 
-688 SSSISS
+688 
-694 VPQASLFSGSSIL
+694 
-707 SSNSSTLAASNNV
+707 
-720 PESTASGSSQYQDWS
+720 
-735 SSSLPLSQTTW
+735 
-746 VVINTTN
+746 
-753 TQGSVTSTTSPAYV
+753 
-767 STATKTVDGVITEY
+767 
-781 VTWCPLTQ
+781 
-789 TKSQAIGVSSSISS
+789 
-803 VPQASSFSGSS
+803 
-814 NSTTLAASNNVPE
+814 
-827 STASGSSQYQDWSS
+827 
-841 SSLPLSQTTWVVINT
+841 
-856 TNTQGSV
+856 
-863 TSTTSPAYVSTAT
+863 
-876 KTVDGVITEYV
+876 
-887 TWCPL
+887 
-892 TQTKSQAIGVS
+892 
-903 SSISSVPQASS
+903 
-914 FSGSSILSSNS
+914 
-925 STLAA
+925 
-930 SNNVPESTASGSSQ
+930 
-944 YQDWSSSSLPLSQT
+944 
-958 TWVVINTTN
+958 
-967 TQGSVTS
+967 
-974 TASPA
+974 
-979 YVSTATKT
+979 
-987 VDGVITEYVTW
+987 
-998 CPLTQT
+998 
-1004 KSQAIGIS
+1004 IS

-1043 GTETINTL
+1043 GTEIINTH

-1057 LITEPTYFSGTSD
+1057 SITEPTYFSGTSD
-1070 SFYLSTSEVNLAS
+1070 SFYLCTSEVNLAS

-1152 IHKTSSNKDYSST
+1152 IHKTSSNKDYSLT

-1195 WCPATSIAYT
+1195 WCPASSIAYT

-1277 EATSTSTQVS
+1277 EATS
-1287 ATSATATASESST
+1287 
-1300 TSQVSATSEATTTS
+1300 
-1314 TQVSATSATATAS
+1314 
-1327 ESSTTSQVSAT
+1327 
-1338 SEATTTSTQVF
+1338 
-1349 ATSATATASESS
+1349 
-1361 TTSQVSANSEATT
+1361 
-1374 TSTQVSATSATAT
+1374 
-1387 ASESSTTSQVSST
+1387 
-1400 SEATT
+1400 

-1603 TVSTNTIMSSS
+1603 TVLTNTIMSSS

-1921 VDTVSVLQP
+1921 VDTVSVLKP

>member
-483 ASLFSGSSILSS
+483 ASSFSGSSILSS

-578 QAIGVSSSISSVPQ
+578 QAIG
-592 ASSFSGSSNST
+592 
-603 TLAASNNVPES
+603 
-614 TASGSSQYQDW
+614 
-625 SSSSLPLSQTTWVVI
+625 
-640 NTTNTQGS
+640 
-648 VTSTTSPAYVST
+648 
-660 ATKTVDGVITEYVT
+660 
-674 WCPLTQTKSQAIGV
+674 
-688 SSSISS
+688 
-694 VPQASLFSGSSIL
+694 
-707 SSNSSTLAASNNV
+707 
-720 PESTASGSSQYQDWS
+720 
-735 SSSLPLSQTTW
+735 
-746 VVINTTN
+746 
-753 TQGSVTSTTSPAYV
+753 
-767 STATKTVDGVITEY
+767 
-781 VTWCPLTQ
+781 
-789 TKSQAIGVSSSISS
+789 
-803 VPQASSFSGSS
+803 
-814 NSTTLAASNNVPE
+814 
-827 STASGSSQYQDWSS
+827 
-841 SSLPLSQTTWVVINT
+841 
-856 TNTQGSV
+856 
-863 TSTTSPAYVSTAT
+863 
-876 KTVDGVITEYV
+876 
-887 TWCPL
+887 
-892 TQTKSQAIGVS
+892 
-903 SSISSVPQASS
+903 
-914 FSGSSILSSNS
+914 
-925 STLAA
+925 
-930 SNNVPESTASGSSQ
+930 
-944 YQDWSSSSLPLSQT
+944 
-958 TWVVINTTN
+958 
-967 TQGSVTS
+967 
-974 TASPA
+974 
-979 YVSTATKT
+979 
-987 VDGVITEYVTW
+987 
-998 CPLTQT
+998 
-1004 KSQAIGIS
+1004 IS

-1043 GTETINTL
+1043 GTETINTH

-1057 LITEPTYFSGTSD
+1057 SITEPTYFSGTSD
-1070 SFYLSTSEVNLAS
+1070 SFYLCTSEVNLAS

-1152 IHKTSSNKDYSST
+1152 IHKTSSNKDYSLT

-1195 WCPATSIAYT
+1195 WCPASSIAYT

-1277 EATSTSTQVS
+1277 EATS
-1287 ATSATATASESST
+1287 
-1300 TSQVSATSEATTTS
+1300 
-1314 TQVSATSATATAS
+1314 
-1327 ESSTTSQVSAT
+1327 
-1338 SEATTTSTQVF
+1338 
-1349 ATSATATASESS
+1349 
-1361 TTSQVSANSEATT
+1361 
-1374 TSTQVSATSATAT
+1374 
-1387 ASESSTTSQVSST
+1387 
-1400 SEATT
+1400 

-1603 TVSTNTIMSSS
+1603 TVLTNTIMSSS

-1883 SSLSL
+1883 LSLSL

>member
-483 ASLFSGSSILSS
+483 ASSFSGSSILSS

-578 QAIGVSSSISSVPQ
+578 QAIG
-592 ASSFSGSSNST
+592 
-603 TLAASNNVPES
+603 
-614 TASGSSQYQDW
+614 
-625 SSSSLPLSQTTWVVI
+625 
-640 NTTNTQGS
+640 
-648 VTSTTSPAYVST
+648 
-660 ATKTVDGVITEYVT
+660 
-674 WCPLTQTKSQAIGV
+674 
-688 SSSISS
+688 
-694 VPQASLFSGSSIL
+694 
-707 SSNSSTLAASNNV
+707 
-720 PESTASGSSQYQDWS
+720 
-735 SSSLPLSQTTW
+735 
-746 VVINTTN
+746 
-753 TQGSVTSTTSPAYV
+753 
-767 STATKTVDGVITEY
+767 
-781 VTWCPLTQ
+781 
-789 TKSQAIGVSSSISS
+789 
-803 VPQASSFSGSS
+803 
-814 NSTTLAASNNVPE
+814 
-827 STASGSSQYQDWSS
+827 
-841 SSLPLSQTTWVVINT
+841 
-856 TNTQGSV
+856 
-863 TSTTSPAYVSTAT
+863 
-876 KTVDGVITEYV
+876 
-887 TWCPL
+887 
-892 TQTKSQAIGVS
+892 
-903 SSISSVPQASS
+903 
-914 FSGSSILSSNS
+914 
-925 STLAA
+925 
-930 SNNVPESTASGSSQ
+930 
-944 YQDWSSSSLPLSQT
+944 
-958 TWVVINTTN
+958 
-967 TQGSVTS
+967 
-974 TASPA
+974 
-979 YVSTATKT
+979 
-987 VDGVITEYVTW
+987 
-998 CPLTQT
+998 
-1004 KSQAIGIS
+1004 IS

-1043 GTETINTL
+1043 GTETINTH

-1057 LITEPTYFSGTSD
+1057 SITEPTYFSGTSD
-1070 SFYLSTSEVNLAS
+1070 SFYLCTTEVNLAS

-1152 IHKTSSNKDYSST
+1152 IHKTSSNKDYSLT

-1195 WCPATSIAYT
+1195 WCPASSIAYT

-1277 EATSTSTQVS
+1277 EATS
-1287 ATSATATASESST
+1287 
-1300 TSQVSATSEATTTS
+1300 
-1314 TQVSATSATATAS
+1314 
-1327 ESSTTSQVSAT
+1327 
-1338 SEATTTSTQVF
+1338 
-1349 ATSATATASESS
+1349 
-1361 TTSQVSANSEATT
+1361 
-1374 TSTQVSATSATAT
+1374 
-1387 ASESSTTSQVSST
+1387 
-1400 SEATT
+1400 

-1603 TVSTNTIMSSS
+1603 TVLTNTIMSSS

>member
-483 ASLFSGSSILSS
+483 ASSFSGSSILSS
-495 NSSTLAASN
+495 NSS
-504 NVPESTASGSSQYQD
+504 
-519 WSSSS
+519 
-524 LPLSQTTWVVI
+524 
-535 NTTNTQGSVTSTT
+535 
-548 SPAYVSTAT
+548 
-557 KTVDGV
+557 
-563 ITEYVTWCPLTQTKS
+563 
-578 QAIGVSSSISSVPQ
+578 
-592 ASSFSGSSNST
+592 
-603 TLAASNNVPES
+603 
-614 TASGSSQYQDW
+614 
-625 SSSSLPLSQTTWVVI
+625 
-640 NTTNTQGS
+640 
-648 VTSTTSPAYVST
+648 
-660 ATKTVDGVITEYVT
+660 
-674 WCPLTQTKSQAIGV
+674 
-688 SSSISS
+688 
-694 VPQASLFSGSSIL
+694 
-707 SSNSSTLAASNNV
+707 
-720 PESTASGSSQYQDWS
+720 
-735 SSSLPLSQTTW
+735 
-746 VVINTTN
+746 
-753 TQGSVTSTTSPAYV
+753 
-767 STATKTVDGVITEY
+767 
-781 VTWCPLTQ
+781 
-789 TKSQAIGVSSSISS
+789 
-803 VPQASSFSGSS
+803 
-814 NSTTLAASNNVPE
+814 TLAASNNVPE

-974 TASPA
+974 TTSPAYVSTATKTVDGVITEYVTWCPLTQTKSQAIGVSSSISSVPQASSFSGSSILSSNSSTLAASNNVPESTASGSSQYQDWSSSSLPLSQTTWVVINTTNTQGSVTSTTSPA

-1043 GTETINTL
+1043 GTETINTH

-1057 LITEPTYFSGTSD
+1057 SITEPTYFSGTSD
-1070 SFYLSTSEVNLAS
+1070 SFYLCTSEVNLAS

-1152 IHKTSSNKDYSST
+1152 IHKTSSNKDYSLT

-1195 WCPATSIAYT
+1195 WCPASSIAYT

-1277 EATSTSTQVS
+1277 EATS
-1287 ATSATATASESST
+1287 
-1300 TSQVSATSEATTTS
+1300 
-1314 TQVSATSATATAS
+1314 
-1327 ESSTTSQVSAT
+1327 
-1338 SEATTTSTQVF
+1338 
-1349 ATSATATASESS
+1349 
-1361 TTSQVSANSEATT
+1361 
-1374 TSTQVSATSATAT
+1374 
-1387 ASESSTTSQVSST
+1387 
-1400 SEATT
+1400 

-1519 VTMSTEVCS
+1519 VTMSTE
-1528 NSICTPTVITSVQMR
+1528 
-1543 STPFPY
+1543 
-1549 LTSSTSSSSLASTKK
+1549 
-1564 SSLEAS
+1564 
-1570 SEMSTFSVSTQS
+1570 
-1582 LPLAFTS
+1582 
-1589 SEKRSTTSVSQWSN
+1589 
-1603 TVSTNTIMSSS
+1603 
-1614 SNVISTNEKPSST
+1614 PSST

>member
-31 STSLPVPTLVSTSIA
+31 STSLPVSTLVSTSIA

-218 TSSYSPSPSSKNSN
+218 TSSYSPSPSSKNFN

-327 SEYSSTQLSSLNRA
+327 SEYSSTQLSSLNRT

-432 GSVTSTTSP
+432 GSVTST
-441 AYVSTATK
+441 A
-449 TVDGVITEYVTWCP
+449 
-463 LTQTKSQAIGVSSSI
+463 
-478 SSVPQ
+478 
-483 ASLFSGSSILSS
+483 
-495 NSSTLAASN
+495 
-504 NVPESTASGSSQYQD
+504 
-519 WSSSS
+519 
-524 LPLSQTTWVVI
+524 
-535 NTTNTQGSVTSTT
+535 
-548 SPAYVSTAT
+548 
-557 KTVDGV
+557 
-563 ITEYVTWCPLTQTKS
+563 
-578 QAIGVSSSISSVPQ
+578 
-592 ASSFSGSSNST
+592 
-603 TLAASNNVPES
+603 
-614 TASGSSQYQDW
+614 
-625 SSSSLPLSQTTWVVI
+625 
-640 NTTNTQGS
+640 
-648 VTSTTSPAYVST
+648 
-660 ATKTVDGVITEYVT
+660 
-674 WCPLTQTKSQAIGV
+674 
-688 SSSISS
+688 
-694 VPQASLFSGSSIL
+694 
-707 SSNSSTLAASNNV
+707 
-720 PESTASGSSQYQDWS
+720 
-735 SSSLPLSQTTW
+735 
-746 VVINTTN
+746 
-753 TQGSVTSTTSPAYV
+753 
-767 STATKTVDGVITEY
+767 
-781 VTWCPLTQ
+781 
-789 TKSQAIGVSSSISS
+789 
-803 VPQASSFSGSS
+803 
-814 NSTTLAASNNVPE
+814 
-827 STASGSSQYQDWSS
+827 
-841 SSLPLSQTTWVVINT
+841 
-856 TNTQGSV
+856 
-863 TSTTSPAYVSTAT
+863 SPAYVSTAT

-974 TASPA
+974 TTSPA

-1277 EATSTSTQVS
+1277 EATS
-1287 ATSATATASESST
+1287 
-1300 TSQVSATSEATTTS
+1300 
-1314 TQVSATSATATAS
+1314 
-1327 ESSTTSQVSAT
+1327 
-1338 SEATTTSTQVF
+1338 
-1349 ATSATATASESS
+1349 
-1361 TTSQVSANSEATT
+1361 

>member
-130 STLSSTAQP
+130 STLSPTAQP

-483 ASLFSGSSILSS
+483 ASSFSGSSILSS

-578 QAIGVSSSISSVPQ
+578 QAIG
-592 ASSFSGSSNST
+592 
-603 TLAASNNVPES
+603 
-614 TASGSSQYQDW
+614 
-625 SSSSLPLSQTTWVVI
+625 
-640 NTTNTQGS
+640 
-648 VTSTTSPAYVST
+648 
-660 ATKTVDGVITEYVT
+660 
-674 WCPLTQTKSQAIGV
+674 
-688 SSSISS
+688 
-694 VPQASLFSGSSIL
+694 
-707 SSNSSTLAASNNV
+707 
-720 PESTASGSSQYQDWS
+720 
-735 SSSLPLSQTTW
+735 
-746 VVINTTN
+746 
-753 TQGSVTSTTSPAYV
+753 
-767 STATKTVDGVITEY
+767 
-781 VTWCPLTQ
+781 
-789 TKSQAIGVSSSISS
+789 
-803 VPQASSFSGSS
+803 
-814 NSTTLAASNNVPE
+814 
-827 STASGSSQYQDWSS
+827 
-841 SSLPLSQTTWVVINT
+841 
-856 TNTQGSV
+856 
-863 TSTTSPAYVSTAT
+863 
-876 KTVDGVITEYV
+876 
-887 TWCPL
+887 
-892 TQTKSQAIGVS
+892 
-903 SSISSVPQASS
+903 
-914 FSGSSILSSNS
+914 
-925 STLAA
+925 
-930 SNNVPESTASGSSQ
+930 
-944 YQDWSSSSLPLSQT
+944 
-958 TWVVINTTN
+958 
-967 TQGSVTS
+967 
-974 TASPA
+974 
-979 YVSTATKT
+979 
-987 VDGVITEYVTW
+987 
-998 CPLTQT
+998 
-1004 KSQAIGIS
+1004 IS

-1043 GTETINTL
+1043 GTETINTH

-1057 LITEPTYFSGTSD
+1057 SITEPTYFSGTSD
-1070 SFYLSTSEVNLAS
+1070 SFYLCTSEVNLAS

-1152 IHKTSSNKDYSST
+1152 IHKTSSNKDYSLT

-1195 WCPATSIAYT
+1195 WCPASSIAYT

-1277 EATSTSTQVS
+1277 EATS
-1287 ATSATATASESST
+1287 
-1300 TSQVSATSEATTTS
+1300 
-1314 TQVSATSATATAS
+1314 
-1327 ESSTTSQVSAT
+1327 
-1338 SEATTTSTQVF
+1338 
-1349 ATSATATASESS
+1349 
-1361 TTSQVSANSEATT
+1361 
-1374 TSTQVSATSATAT
+1374 
-1387 ASESSTTSQVSST
+1387 
-1400 SEATT
+1400 

-1603 TVSTNTIMSSS
+1603 TVLTNTIMSSS

>member
-483 ASLFSGSSILSS
+483 ASSFSGSSILSS
-495 NSSTLAASN
+495 NSS
-504 NVPESTASGSSQYQD
+504 
-519 WSSSS
+519 
-524 LPLSQTTWVVI
+524 
-535 NTTNTQGSVTSTT
+535 
-548 SPAYVSTAT
+548 
-557 KTVDGV
+557 
-563 ITEYVTWCPLTQTKS
+563 
-578 QAIGVSSSISSVPQ
+578 
-592 ASSFSGSSNST
+592 
-603 TLAASNNVPES
+603 
-614 TASGSSQYQDW
+614 
-625 SSSSLPLSQTTWVVI
+625 
-640 NTTNTQGS
+640 
-648 VTSTTSPAYVST
+648 
-660 ATKTVDGVITEYVT
+660 
-674 WCPLTQTKSQAIGV
+674 
-688 SSSISS
+688 
-694 VPQASLFSGSSIL
+694 
-707 SSNSSTLAASNNV
+707 
-720 PESTASGSSQYQDWS
+720 
-735 SSSLPLSQTTW
+735 
-746 VVINTTN
+746 
-753 TQGSVTSTTSPAYV
+753 
-767 STATKTVDGVITEY
+767 
-781 VTWCPLTQ
+781 
-789 TKSQAIGVSSSISS
+789 
-803 VPQASSFSGSS
+803 
-814 NSTTLAASNNVPE
+814 TLAASNNVPE

-974 TASPA
+974 TTSPAYVSTATKTVDGVITEYVTWCPLTQTKSQAIGVSSSISSVPQASSFSGSSILSSNSSTLAASNNVPESTASGSSQYQDWSSSSLPLSQTTWVVINTTNTQGSVTSTTSPA

-1043 GTETINTL
+1043 GTETINTH

-1057 LITEPTYFSGTSD
+1057 SITEPTYFSGTSD
-1070 SFYLSTSEVNLAS
+1070 SFYLCTSEVNLAS

-1152 IHKTSSNKDYSST
+1152 IHKTSSNKDYSLT

-1195 WCPATSIAYT
+1195 WCPASSIAYT

-1277 EATSTSTQVS
+1277 EATS
-1287 ATSATATASESST
+1287 
-1300 TSQVSATSEATTTS
+1300 
-1314 TQVSATSATATAS
+1314 
-1327 ESSTTSQVSAT
+1327 
-1338 SEATTTSTQVF
+1338 
-1349 ATSATATASESS
+1349 
-1361 TTSQVSANSEATT
+1361 
-1374 TSTQVSATSATAT
+1374 
-1387 ASESSTTSQVSST
+1387 
-1400 SEATT
+1400 

-1603 TVSTNTIMSSS
+1603 TVLTNTIMSSS

-1853 SPAFTSSTLPT
+1853 SAAFTSSTLPT

>member
-483 ASLFSGSSILSS
+483 ASSFSGSSILSS
-495 NSSTLAASN
+495 NSS
-504 NVPESTASGSSQYQD
+504 
-519 WSSSS
+519 
-524 LPLSQTTWVVI
+524 
-535 NTTNTQGSVTSTT
+535 
-548 SPAYVSTAT
+548 
-557 KTVDGV
+557 
-563 ITEYVTWCPLTQTKS
+563 
-578 QAIGVSSSISSVPQ
+578 
-592 ASSFSGSSNST
+592 
-603 TLAASNNVPES
+603 
-614 TASGSSQYQDW
+614 
-625 SSSSLPLSQTTWVVI
+625 
-640 NTTNTQGS
+640 
-648 VTSTTSPAYVST
+648 
-660 ATKTVDGVITEYVT
+660 
-674 WCPLTQTKSQAIGV
+674 
-688 SSSISS
+688 
-694 VPQASLFSGSSIL
+694 
-707 SSNSSTLAASNNV
+707 
-720 PESTASGSSQYQDWS
+720 
-735 SSSLPLSQTTW
+735 
-746 VVINTTN
+746 
-753 TQGSVTSTTSPAYV
+753 
-767 STATKTVDGVITEY
+767 
-781 VTWCPLTQ
+781 
-789 TKSQAIGVSSSISS
+789 
-803 VPQASSFSGSS
+803 
-814 NSTTLAASNNVPE
+814 TLAASNNVPE

-974 TASPA
+974 TTSPA

-1043 GTETINTL
+1043 GTETINTH

-1057 LITEPTYFSGTSD
+1057 SITEPTYFSGTSD
-1070 SFYLSTSEVNLAS
+1070 SFYLCTSEVNLAS

-1152 IHKTSSNKDYSST
+1152 IHKTSSNKDYSLT

-1195 WCPATSIAYT
+1195 WCPASSIAYT

-1277 EATSTSTQVS
+1277 EATS
-1287 ATSATATASESST
+1287 
-1300 TSQVSATSEATTTS
+1300 
-1314 TQVSATSATATAS
+1314 
-1327 ESSTTSQVSAT
+1327 
-1338 SEATTTSTQVF
+1338 
-1349 ATSATATASESS
+1349 
-1361 TTSQVSANSEATT
+1361 
-1374 TSTQVSATSATAT
+1374 
-1387 ASESSTTSQVSST
+1387 
-1400 SEATT
+1400 

-1603 TVSTNTIMSSS
+1603 TVLTNTIMSSS

>member
-12 SVVNLLTR
+12 SVVNVLTR

-31 STSLPVPTLVSTSIA
+31 STSLPVSTLVSTSIA

-194 FTSSEISGS
+194 LSSSEISGS

-414 SLPLSQTTWVV
+414 SLPLSQTTWVI

-463 LTQTKSQAIGVSSSI
+463 LTQTKSQAIGVSSSM

-483 ASLFSGSSILSS
+483 ASSFSGSS

-578 QAIGVSSSISSVPQ
+578 QAIGVSSSMSSVPQ
-592 ASSFSGSSNST
+592 ASSFSG
-603 TLAASNNVPES
+603 
-614 TASGSSQYQDW
+614 
-625 SSSSLPLSQTTWVVI
+625 
-640 NTTNTQGS
+640 
-648 VTSTTSPAYVST
+648 
-660 ATKTVDGVITEYVT
+660 
-674 WCPLTQTKSQAIGV
+674 
-688 SSSISS
+688 
-694 VPQASLFSGSSIL
+694 

-789 TKSQAIGVSSSISS
+789 TKSQAIGVSSS
-803 VPQASSFSGSS
+803 
-814 NSTTLAASNNVPE
+814 
-827 STASGSSQYQDWSS
+827 
-841 SSLPLSQTTWVVINT
+841 
-856 TNTQGSV
+856 
-863 TSTTSPAYVSTAT
+863 
-876 KTVDGVITEYV
+876 
-887 TWCPL
+887 
-892 TQTKSQAIGVS
+892 
-903 SSISSVPQASS
+903 
-914 FSGSSILSSNS
+914 
-925 STLAA
+925 
-930 SNNVPESTASGSSQ
+930 
-944 YQDWSSSSLPLSQT
+944 
-958 TWVVINTTN
+958 
-967 TQGSVTS
+967 
-974 TASPA
+974 
-979 YVSTATKT
+979 
-987 VDGVITEYVTW
+987 
-998 CPLTQT
+998 
-1004 KSQAIGIS
+1004 
-1012 SSTIS
+1012 TIS
-1017 ATQTSKPS
+1017 ATETSKPS

-1043 GTETINTL
+1043 GTETINTH

-1057 LITEPTYFSGTSD
+1057 SITEPTYFSGTSD

-1152 IHKTSSNKDYSST
+1152 IHKTSLNKDYSLT

-1184 TVNGAATEYTT
+1184 TVNGATTEYTT

-1253 TVSEGAKNPAASE
+1253 TVSEGTKNPAASE
-1266 VTINTQVSATS
+1266 VTTNTQVSATS
-1277 EATSTSTQVS
+1277 EATNTSTQVS
-1287 ATSATATASESST
+1287 ATSVTATASESST
-1300 TSQVSATSEATTTS
+1300 TSQVSA
-1314 TQVSATSATATAS
+1314 
-1327 ESSTTSQVSAT
+1327 
-1338 SEATTTSTQVF
+1338 
-1349 ATSATATASESS
+1349 
-1361 TTSQVSANSEATT
+1361 
-1374 TSTQVSATSATAT
+1374 
-1387 ASESSTTSQVSST
+1387 
-1400 SEATT
+1400 
-1405 TSTQVS
+1405 
-1411 ATSATATA
+1411 
-1419 SESSTTSQVSTASE
+1419 ASE

-1455 TEMINTTVVS
+1455 TEMINTTVVF

-1474 VCSHSKCVPTVI
+1474 LCSHSKCVPTVI

-1528 NSICTPTVITSVQMR
+1528 NSICTPTVITSVQTR
-1543 STPFPY
+1543 STPSPY
-1549 LTSSTSSSSLASTKK
+1549 LTSSTSSSSLVSTKK

-1589 SEKRSTTSVSQWSN
+1589 SEKRSTTSVSQWSS
-1603 TVSTNTIMSSS
+1603 TVLTNTIMSSS

-1640 SSSTPSQYSLSTATT
+1640 SSSTPFQYSLSTATT

-1667 CPLAEKSTVAASSQS
+1667 CPLAEKSTVAAFSQS
-1682 SRSVDRFVSSSKPS
+1682 SRSVDRFASSSKPS

-1705 YTLSTATTTISGL
+1705 YTLSTATTIISGL

-1735 ATTQTSSTA
+1735 ATTQTSCAGKNCEQTSSTA
-1744 KVRITSASSAT
+1744 KVSITSASSAT

-1776 GVCSGTECTQ
+1776 GICSGTECTQ
-1786 DVPTQSSSPA
+1786 DVPTRSSSPA

-1811 SFSTTTASTLTS
+1811 FSTTTASTLTS
-1823 THTSV
+1823 THTSI
-1828 PLLPSSSSISASS
+1828 PLLPSTSSISASS

-1897 SQFSSSSSS
+1897 SQFSSSSSLS
-1906 SSSLASLPSLSISPT
+1906 SLPSLSISPT

-1954 SNCDDVTSTATTP
+1954 SNCDDVTSTATTA

-2032 VITPS
+2032 VIAPS

-2098 SAPKPTTT
+2098 STPKPTTT

>member
-31 STSLPVPTLVSTSIA
+31 STSLPVSTLVSTSIA

-152 VTAPSSSSLPSSTS
+152 VTAPSSSNLPSSTS

-483 ASLFSGSSILSS
+483 ASSFSGSS

-592 ASSFSGSSNST
+592 ASSFSGSSNS
-603 TLAASNNVPES
+603 
-614 TASGSSQYQDW
+614 
-625 SSSSLPLSQTTWVVI
+625 
-640 NTTNTQGS
+640 
-648 VTSTTSPAYVST
+648 
-660 ATKTVDGVITEYVT
+660 
-674 WCPLTQTKSQAIGV
+674 
-688 SSSISS
+688 
-694 VPQASLFSGSSIL
+694 
-707 SSNSSTLAASNNV
+707 STLAASNNV

-789 TKSQAIGVSSSISS
+789 TKSQTIGV
-803 VPQASSFSGSS
+803 
-814 NSTTLAASNNVPE
+814 
-827 STASGSSQYQDWSS
+827 
-841 SSLPLSQTTWVVINT
+841 
-856 TNTQGSV
+856 
-863 TSTTSPAYVSTAT
+863 
-876 KTVDGVITEYV
+876 
-887 TWCPL
+887 
-892 TQTKSQAIGVS
+892 
-903 SSISSVPQASS
+903 
-914 FSGSSILSSNS
+914 
-925 STLAA
+925 
-930 SNNVPESTASGSSQ
+930 
-944 YQDWSSSSLPLSQT
+944 
-958 TWVVINTTN
+958 
-967 TQGSVTS
+967 
-974 TASPA
+974 
-979 YVSTATKT
+979 
-987 VDGVITEYVTW
+987 
-998 CPLTQT
+998 
-1004 KSQAIGIS
+1004 S

-1017 ATQTSKPS
+1017 ATETSKPS

-1043 GTETINTL
+1043 GTETINTH

-1057 LITEPTYFSGTSD
+1057 STTEPTYFSGTSD

-1152 IHKTSSNKDYSST
+1152 IHKTSSNKDYSLT

-1184 TVNGAATEYTT
+1184 TVNGATTEYTT

-1242 LSTSSSTVLSS
+1242 LSTSSSTILSS
-1253 TVSEGAKNPAASE
+1253 TVSEGTKNPAASE
-1266 VTINTQVSATS
+1266 VTTNTQVSATF
-1277 EATSTSTQVS
+1277 EATNTSTQVS
-1287 ATSATATASESST
+1287 ATFAMATASESST
-1300 TSQVSATSEATTTS
+1300 TSQVSA
-1314 TQVSATSATATAS
+1314 
-1327 ESSTTSQVSAT
+1327 
-1338 SEATTTSTQVF
+1338 
-1349 ATSATATASESS
+1349 
-1361 TTSQVSANSEATT
+1361 
-1374 TSTQVSATSATAT
+1374 
-1387 ASESSTTSQVSST
+1387 
-1400 SEATT
+1400 
-1405 TSTQVS
+1405 
-1411 ATSATATA
+1411 
-1419 SESSTTSQVSTASE
+1419 ASE

-1455 TEMINTTVVS
+1455 TEMINTTVVF

-1474 VCSHSKCVPTVI
+1474 LCSHSKCVPTVI

-1528 NSICTPTVITSVQMR
+1528 NSICTPTVITSVQTR
-1543 STPFPY
+1543 STPSPY
-1549 LTSSTSSSSLASTKK
+1549 LTSSTSSSSLVSTKK

-1589 SEKRSTTSVSQWSN
+1589 SEKRSTTSVSQWSS
-1603 TVSTNTIMSSS
+1603 TVLTNTIMSSS

-1640 SSSTPSQYSLSTATT
+1640 SSSTPFQYSLSTATT

-1667 CPLAEKSTVAASSQS
+1667 CPLAEKSTVAAFSQS
-1682 SRSVDRFVSSSKPS
+1682 SRSVDRFASSSKPS

-1725 CPLTSKSTLG
+1725 CPLTSKLTLG
-1735 ATTQTSSTA
+1735 ATTQTSCAGKNCEQTSSTA
-1744 KVRITSASSAT
+1744 KVSITSASSAT

-1776 GVCSGTECTQ
+1776 GICSGTECTQ

-1811 SFSTTTASTLTS
+1811 FSTTTASTLTS

-1828 PLLPSSSSISASS
+1828 PLLPSTSSISASS

-1848 STSLP
+1848 FTSLP

-1897 SQFSSSSSS
+1897 SQFSSSSSLS
-1906 SSSLASLPSLSISPT
+1906 SLPSLSISPT

-2007 SACSGEGCQ
+2007 SACSGQGCQ

-2042 SVEVHSTESTISIT
+2042 SVEVHPTESTISIT

-2098 SAPKPTTT
+2098 STPKPTTT

>member
-31 STSLPVPTLVSTSIA
+31 STSLPLSTLVSTSIA

-194 FTSSEISGS
+194 FTSSEIPGS

-316 NSIDPSLFTTT
+316 NSIDPSIFTTT

-463 LTQTKSQAIGVSSSI
+463 LTQTKSQAIGVSSS
-478 SSVPQ
+478 
-483 ASLFSGSSILSS
+483 
-495 NSSTLAASN
+495 
-504 NVPESTASGSSQYQD
+504 
-519 WSSSS
+519 
-524 LPLSQTTWVVI
+524 
-535 NTTNTQGSVTSTT
+535 
-548 SPAYVSTAT
+548 
-557 KTVDGV
+557 
-563 ITEYVTWCPLTQTKS
+563 
-578 QAIGVSSSISSVPQ
+578 
-592 ASSFSGSSNST
+592 
-603 TLAASNNVPES
+603 
-614 TASGSSQYQDW
+614 
-625 SSSSLPLSQTTWVVI
+625 
-640 NTTNTQGS
+640 
-648 VTSTTSPAYVST
+648 
-660 ATKTVDGVITEYVT
+660 
-674 WCPLTQTKSQAIGV
+674 
-688 SSSISS
+688 
-694 VPQASLFSGSSIL
+694 
-707 SSNSSTLAASNNV
+707 
-720 PESTASGSSQYQDWS
+720 
-735 SSSLPLSQTTW
+735 
-746 VVINTTN
+746 
-753 TQGSVTSTTSPAYV
+753 
-767 STATKTVDGVITEY
+767 
-781 VTWCPLTQ
+781 
-789 TKSQAIGVSSSISS
+789 
-803 VPQASSFSGSS
+803 
-814 NSTTLAASNNVPE
+814 
-827 STASGSSQYQDWSS
+827 
-841 SSLPLSQTTWVVINT
+841 
-856 TNTQGSV
+856 
-863 TSTTSPAYVSTAT
+863 
-876 KTVDGVITEYV
+876 
-887 TWCPL
+887 
-892 TQTKSQAIGVS
+892 
-903 SSISSVPQASS
+903 
-914 FSGSSILSSNS
+914 
-925 STLAA
+925 
-930 SNNVPESTASGSSQ
+930 
-944 YQDWSSSSLPLSQT
+944 
-958 TWVVINTTN
+958 
-967 TQGSVTS
+967 
-974 TASPA
+974 
-979 YVSTATKT
+979 
-987 VDGVITEYVTW
+987 
-998 CPLTQT
+998 
-1004 KSQAIGIS
+1004 
-1012 SSTIS
+1012 TIS
-1017 ATQTSKPS
+1017 ATETSKPS

-1043 GTETINTL
+1043 GTETINTH

-1057 LITEPTYFSGTSD
+1057 SITEPTYFSGTSD

-1122 TEASQHVSSSVNSL
+1122 TEASQHVSSSVNSSVNSL

-1152 IHKTSSNKDYSST
+1152 IHKTSSNKDYSLT

-1184 TVNGAATEYTT
+1184 TVNGATTEYTT

-1253 TVSEGAKNPAASE
+1253 TVSEGTKNPAASE
-1266 VTINTQVSATS
+1266 VTTNTQVSATS
-1277 EATSTSTQVS
+1277 EATNTSTQVS
-1287 ATSATATASESST
+1287 ATFVMATASESST
-1300 TSQVSATSEATTTS
+1300 TSQVSA
-1314 TQVSATSATATAS
+1314 
-1327 ESSTTSQVSAT
+1327 
-1338 SEATTTSTQVF
+1338 
-1349 ATSATATASESS
+1349 
-1361 TTSQVSANSEATT
+1361 
-1374 TSTQVSATSATAT
+1374 
-1387 ASESSTTSQVSST
+1387 
-1400 SEATT
+1400 
-1405 TSTQVS
+1405 
-1411 ATSATATA
+1411 
-1419 SESSTTSQVSTASE
+1419 ASE

-1455 TEMINTTVVS
+1455 TEMINTTVVF

-1474 VCSHSKCVPTVI
+1474 LCSHSKCVPTVI

-1528 NSICTPTVITSVQMR
+1528 NSICTPTVITSVQTR
-1543 STPFPY
+1543 STPSPY
-1549 LTSSTSSSSLASTKK
+1549 LTSSTSSSSLVSTKK

-1589 SEKRSTTSVSQWSN
+1589 SEKRSTASVSQWSS
-1603 TVSTNTIMSSS
+1603 TVLTNTIMSSS

-1640 SSSTPSQYSLSTATT
+1640 SSSTPFQYSLSTATT

-1667 CPLAEKSTVAASSQS
+1667 CPLAEKSTVAAFSQS
-1682 SRSVDRFVSSSKPS
+1682 SRSVDRFASSSKPS

-1735 ATTQTSSTA
+1735 ATTQTSCAGKNCEQTSRTA
-1744 KVRITSASSAT
+1744 KVSITSASSAT

-1776 GVCSGTECTQ
+1776 GICSGTECTQ

-1811 SFSTTTASTLTS
+1811 FSTTTASTLTS

-1828 PLLPSSSSISASS
+1828 PLLPSTSSISASS

-1897 SQFSSSSSS
+1897 SQFSSSSSLS
-1906 SSSLASLPSLSISPT
+1906 SLPSLSISPT
-1921 VDTVSVLQP
+1921 VDTVSVLKP

-2098 SAPKPTTT
+2098 STPKPTTT

>member
-31 STSLPVPTLVSTSIA
+31 STSLPVSTLVSTSIA

-483 ASLFSGSSILSS
+483 ASSFSGSS

-578 QAIGVSSSISSVPQ
+578 QTIGV
-592 ASSFSGSSNST
+592 
-603 TLAASNNVPES
+603 
-614 TASGSSQYQDW
+614 
-625 SSSSLPLSQTTWVVI
+625 
-640 NTTNTQGS
+640 
-648 VTSTTSPAYVST
+648 
-660 ATKTVDGVITEYVT
+660 
-674 WCPLTQTKSQAIGV
+674 
-688 SSSISS
+688 
-694 VPQASLFSGSSIL
+694 
-707 SSNSSTLAASNNV
+707 
-720 PESTASGSSQYQDWS
+720 
-735 SSSLPLSQTTW
+735 
-746 VVINTTN
+746 
-753 TQGSVTSTTSPAYV
+753 
-767 STATKTVDGVITEY
+767 
-781 VTWCPLTQ
+781 
-789 TKSQAIGVSSSISS
+789 
-803 VPQASSFSGSS
+803 
-814 NSTTLAASNNVPE
+814 
-827 STASGSSQYQDWSS
+827 
-841 SSLPLSQTTWVVINT
+841 
-856 TNTQGSV
+856 
-863 TSTTSPAYVSTAT
+863 
-876 KTVDGVITEYV
+876 
-887 TWCPL
+887 
-892 TQTKSQAIGVS
+892 
-903 SSISSVPQASS
+903 
-914 FSGSSILSSNS
+914 
-925 STLAA
+925 
-930 SNNVPESTASGSSQ
+930 
-944 YQDWSSSSLPLSQT
+944 
-958 TWVVINTTN
+958 
-967 TQGSVTS
+967 
-974 TASPA
+974 
-979 YVSTATKT
+979 
-987 VDGVITEYVTW
+987 
-998 CPLTQT
+998 
-1004 KSQAIGIS
+1004 S

-1017 ATQTSKPS
+1017 ATETSKPS
-1025 SILTLGISTLQ
+1025 SILTLGLSTLQ

-1043 GTETINTL
+1043 GTETINTH

-1057 LITEPTYFSGTSD
+1057 STTEPTYFSGTSD

-1152 IHKTSSNKDYSST
+1152 IHKTSSNKDYSLT

-1184 TVNGAATEYTT
+1184 TVNGATTEYTT

-1242 LSTSSSTVLSS
+1242 LSTSSSTILSS
-1253 TVSEGAKNPAASE
+1253 TVSEGTKNPAASE
-1266 VTINTQVSATS
+1266 VTTNTQVSATF
-1277 EATSTSTQVS
+1277 EATNTSTQVS
-1287 ATSATATASESST
+1287 ATFAMATASESST
-1300 TSQVSATSEATTTS
+1300 TSQVSA
-1314 TQVSATSATATAS
+1314 
-1327 ESSTTSQVSAT
+1327 
-1338 SEATTTSTQVF
+1338 
-1349 ATSATATASESS
+1349 
-1361 TTSQVSANSEATT
+1361 
-1374 TSTQVSATSATAT
+1374 
-1387 ASESSTTSQVSST
+1387 
-1400 SEATT
+1400 
-1405 TSTQVS
+1405 
-1411 ATSATATA
+1411 
-1419 SESSTTSQVSTASE
+1419 ASE

-1455 TEMINTTVVS
+1455 TEMINTTVVF

-1474 VCSHSKCVPTVI
+1474 LCSHSKCVPTVI

-1528 NSICTPTVITSVQMR
+1528 NSICTPTVITSVQTR
-1543 STPFPY
+1543 STPSPY
-1549 LTSSTSSSSLASTKK
+1549 LTSSTSSSSLVSTKK

-1589 SEKRSTTSVSQWSN
+1589 SEKRSTTSVSQWSS
-1603 TVSTNTIMSSS
+1603 TVLTNTIMSSS

-1640 SSSTPSQYSLSTATT
+1640 SSSTPFQYSLSTATT

-1667 CPLAEKSTVAASSQS
+1667 CPLAEKSTVAAFSQS
-1682 SRSVDRFVSSSKPS
+1682 SRSVDRFASSSKPS

-1725 CPLTSKSTLG
+1725 CPLTSKLTLG
-1735 ATTQTSSTA
+1735 ATTQTSCAGKNCEQTSSTA
-1744 KVRITSASSAT
+1744 KVSITSASSAT

-1776 GVCSGTECTQ
+1776 GICSGTECTQ

-1811 SFSTTTASTLTS
+1811 FSTTTASTLTS

-1828 PLLPSSSSISASS
+1828 PLLPSTSSISASS

-1848 STSLP
+1848 FTSLP

-1897 SQFSSSSSS
+1897 SQFSSSSSLS
-1906 SSSLASLPSLSISPT
+1906 SLPSLSISPT

-2007 SACSGEGCQ
+2007 SACSGQGCQ

-2042 SVEVHSTESTISIT
+2042 SVEVHPTESTISIT

-2098 SAPKPTTT
+2098 STPKPTTT

>member
-483 ASLFSGSSILSS
+483 ASSFSGSSILSS

-578 QAIGVSSSISSVPQ
+578 QAIG
-592 ASSFSGSSNST
+592 
-603 TLAASNNVPES
+603 
-614 TASGSSQYQDW
+614 
-625 SSSSLPLSQTTWVVI
+625 
-640 NTTNTQGS
+640 
-648 VTSTTSPAYVST
+648 
-660 ATKTVDGVITEYVT
+660 
-674 WCPLTQTKSQAIGV
+674 
-688 SSSISS
+688 
-694 VPQASLFSGSSIL
+694 
-707 SSNSSTLAASNNV
+707 
-720 PESTASGSSQYQDWS
+720 
-735 SSSLPLSQTTW
+735 
-746 VVINTTN
+746 
-753 TQGSVTSTTSPAYV
+753 
-767 STATKTVDGVITEY
+767 
-781 VTWCPLTQ
+781 
-789 TKSQAIGVSSSISS
+789 
-803 VPQASSFSGSS
+803 
-814 NSTTLAASNNVPE
+814 
-827 STASGSSQYQDWSS
+827 
-841 SSLPLSQTTWVVINT
+841 
-856 TNTQGSV
+856 
-863 TSTTSPAYVSTAT
+863 
-876 KTVDGVITEYV
+876 
-887 TWCPL
+887 
-892 TQTKSQAIGVS
+892 
-903 SSISSVPQASS
+903 
-914 FSGSSILSSNS
+914 
-925 STLAA
+925 
-930 SNNVPESTASGSSQ
+930 
-944 YQDWSSSSLPLSQT
+944 
-958 TWVVINTTN
+958 
-967 TQGSVTS
+967 
-974 TASPA
+974 
-979 YVSTATKT
+979 
-987 VDGVITEYVTW
+987 
-998 CPLTQT
+998 
-1004 KSQAIGIS
+1004 IS

-1043 GTETINTL
+1043 GTETINTH

-1057 LITEPTYFSGTSD
+1057 SITEPTYFSGTSD
-1070 SFYLSTSEVNLAS
+1070 SFYLCTSEVNLAS

-1152 IHKTSSNKDYSST
+1152 IHKTSSNKDYSLT

-1195 WCPATSIAYT
+1195 WCPASSIAYT

-1277 EATSTSTQVS
+1277 EATS
-1287 ATSATATASESST
+1287 
-1300 TSQVSATSEATTTS
+1300 
-1314 TQVSATSATATAS
+1314 
-1327 ESSTTSQVSAT
+1327 
-1338 SEATTTSTQVF
+1338 
-1349 ATSATATASESS
+1349 
-1361 TTSQVSANSEATT
+1361 
-1374 TSTQVSATSATAT
+1374 
-1387 ASESSTTSQVSST
+1387 
-1400 SEATT
+1400 

-1603 TVSTNTIMSSS
+1603 TVLTNTIMSSS

-1853 SPAFTSSTLPT
+1853 SAAFTSSTLPT